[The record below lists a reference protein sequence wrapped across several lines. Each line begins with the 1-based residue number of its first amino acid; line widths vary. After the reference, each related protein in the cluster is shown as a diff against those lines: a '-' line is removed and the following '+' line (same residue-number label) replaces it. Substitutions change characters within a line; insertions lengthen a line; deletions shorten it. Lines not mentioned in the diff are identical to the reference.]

1 MDYKVKTRYVTA
13 TPRRARKGNNAEASA
28 TSSGGGGASISG
40 GSAATADAHTH
51 PNIDTLNQLDATPAD
66 GYLYLDSTDTDTGE
80 IVRTKVKAGFAD
92 EAASADHATT
102 ADHATNADNADH
114 ATNADNAD
122 HATEASHAATADDLT
137 QWGTADERYL
147 SRQHDD
153 TAEGSVTF
161 RKATNFEASAQSP
174 DFVSNGFAGS
184 GWAAQTAEDGK
195 TYVEADNLRI
205 RGTLTAFELV
215 IEKIRAICGALGI
228 SQACGRVKSVDGDAT
243 NYYLVLEGDDTHG
256 YGGFQADD
264 YIRCQRWTSN
274 GARGYWV
281 RVSFIGSTAGGHDNV
296 LAINRSEFDAAI
308 VEPHAG
314 EVNAYDHVQEVTAQV
329 AQLVTD
335 DRTALITADD
345 GTSLLLA
352 DNSNPTIAGLMVLPE
367 VGDELVQYGN
377 ATDPTRQSAIYI
389 HANGTGQPAI
399 DLLSGITSKSFVGCL
414 ACRLGGYLPT
424 GGFGLYAKNGQI
436 ISLSPDGQTT
446 HYSLNPDGSFELGQG
461 AIEYDGK
468 GNVTIGNNVTIKWGA
483 QSQTT
488 YKWAVSDNGTSAP
501 NHDWSSTFPTDVAQ
515 GQYIWKRTF
524 YPDGTE
530 TTELIGFVGKDG
542 INGVDGKDG
551 VKGEKGD
558 PGIQGEKGD
567 QGIQGE
573 KGEKGDKG
581 DQGSQGEKGDQ
592 GDKGDP
598 GSQGEKGDKGDPGPI
613 GPRGDD
619 GAAYYILAP
628 VGSISRT
635 KQSPTTSP
643 SYSTKTI
650 TIEAYRTEGLTSKKF
665 TGGVMKWAI
674 YSSDGTT
681 IQKEGTGDT
690 VTIDYLHA
698 TRIEFKLFVNEVEVA
713 QKTIPV
719 VWNGTNGKDGKD
731 GADGISLHSNLL
743 VHTDFAPRAENYA
756 GTWLNFRSSL
766 ATINGTLNEGAAVGN
781 TDMLSASVSTQ
792 TDMFLYDVTKLLS
805 SQTWYVIGITMRG
818 TGTATVYCYPDTN
831 EQTIYVDGGA
841 KGSPSDASAEFAL
854 TSTWRR
860 HYIAFCTKSSLSGTK
875 YVLVRLASGSQAD
888 ISMVTLGRPYE
899 GGSALTAD
907 GYIKNDAQLIRMA
920 TPSNMETF
928 CGINSLC
935 TWRSS
940 ERDFDFYSQSLG
952 STIMSGQWYTLS
964 FYSRGSGSINTYV
977 YDYGGRVLSDASA
990 DMPMADGVKETTFD
1004 NGGSHTWQLTSEW
1017 VRHIYTFRVRTDG
1030 SYASPILLF
1039 RATIGTSGDFI
1050 AINQVKLEMGKT
1062 ASDWCLNE
1070 MDKKAVSLPDWM
1082 KAFNG
1087 YTMSG
1092 DNYIASGNAFFG
1104 KKEEID
1110 NTYTGC
1116 FMSSNGLQIGGNT
1129 VVGLYALDHNILKV
1143 AIDPV
1148 HQQYY
1153 FKGKVYADEGVFKG
1167 TIYADQGVFNGI
1179 TTGMQLNSV
1188 TTIDTT
1194 NYTDYLELRTHDV
1207 TGPTTAKNY
1216 TKYAYPII
1224 PNLSTI
1230 IYVNSL
1236 PETVTVDEST
1246 SDTKIKVTKK
1256 YRSWQLPPYGT
1267 SDDEIQQALSL
1278 VGCKFIIYNNMKD
1291 SEELGKGFYLYG
1303 RFFKTGETDFTTY
1316 LTLGKGM
1323 VVLTMCIDSD
1333 GQFYWQYDGAIADMK
1348 FNATLKPG
1356 TGFQYKAEIGYPP
1369 VIRPN
1374 N

>member
-1 MDYKVKTRYVTA
+1 MDYKVTTRYVAA

-28 TSSGGGGASISG
+28 TSSGGGGASISS

-51 PNIDTLNQLDATPAD
+51 PNLDTLNQLDAAPAD

-80 IVRTKVKAGFAD
+80 TVRTKVKAGFAD
-92 EAASADHATT
+92 EAASAAKATT
-102 ADHATNADNADH
+102 ADHATNADNAAH
-114 ATNADNAD
+114 ATEAA
-122 HATEASHAATADDLT
+122 HAAEASHAATADDLT

-174 DFVSNGFAGS
+174 DFASNGFAGS
-184 GWAAQTAEDGK
+184 GWAAQTAEDGQ

-205 RGTLTAFELV
+205 RGRLTAFELV

-256 YGGFQADD
+256 YGGFQAND

-314 EVNAYDHVQEVTAQV
+314 EVNAYDHVVQEVPAQV
-329 AQLVTD
+329 VQLVTD

-352 DNSNPTIAGLMVLPE
+352 DNSDPTIAGLMVLPE

-399 DLLSGITSKSFVGCL
+399 DLLTGITSKSFVGCL

-436 ISLSPDGQTT
+436 ISLSPDGRTT
-446 HYSLNPDGSFELGQG
+446 HYSLNPDGSFSLGRG
-461 AIEYDGK
+461 AIQYDGK
-468 GNVTIGNNVTIKWGA
+468 GDVTIGSNVTIHWGP

-488 YKWAVSDNGTSAP
+488 YKWAVSDNGVTAP
-501 NHDWSSTFPTDVAQ
+501 NRGWDSTFPTNIAQ
-515 GQYIWKRTF
+515 GKYIWKRTF

-542 INGVDGKDG
+542 VNGN
-551 VKGEKGD
+551 
-558 PGIQGEKGD
+558 PGA
-567 QGIQGE
+567 
-573 KGEKGDKG
+573 
-581 DQGSQGEKGDQ
+581 
-592 GDKGDP
+592 
-598 GSQGEKGDKGDPGPI
+598 KGDPGPR
-613 GPRGDD
+613 GPQGDD

-643 SYSTKTI
+643 SYSTTTI
-650 TIEAYRTEGLTSKKF
+650 TVEAYRTEGLTSTKF
-665 TGGVMKWAI
+665 TEGKMKWAI
-674 YSSDGTT
+674 YSSDGT
-681 IQKEGTGDT
+681 IVQEGTGDT
-690 VTIDYLHA
+690 ATIDYLHA

-731 GADGISLHSNLL
+731 GADGTSLHNNLL
-743 VHTDFAPRAENYA
+743 VHTDFAPKAENYA

-766 ATINGTLNEGAAVGN
+766 ATISGTLNEGAAVGD

-792 TDMFLYDVTKLLS
+792 TDMFRYDVTKLLS
-805 SQTWYVIGITMRG
+805 PQTWYVIGITMRG

-841 KGSPSDASAEFAL
+841 KGSPSGASAEFAL

-875 YVLVRLASGSQAD
+875 YVLVRLASGAQAD
-888 ISMVTLGRPYE
+888 ISMVTLGRPYG

-907 GYIKNDAQLIRMA
+907 SYIQNDAQLIRMA

-935 TWRSS
+935 AWRSS
-940 ERDFDFYSQSLG
+940 EREFDFYSQSLG
-952 STIMSGQWYTLS
+952 STIVSGQWYTLS
-964 FYSRGSGSINTYV
+964 FYARGSGSINTYV

-990 DMPMADGVKETTFD
+990 DIPMADGVKETAFNND
-1004 NGGSHTWQLTSEW
+1004 GSHTWELTAEW
-1017 VRHIYTFRVRTDG
+1017 VRHIYTFRVRADG
-1030 SYASPILLF
+1030 SYSSPILLF

-1050 AINQVKLEMGKT
+1050 AINQVKLEVGKT

-1104 KKEEID
+1104 RKEID
-1110 NTYTGC
+1110 GTYTGC
-1116 FMSSNGLQIGGNT
+1116 MMSSNGLQIGGHT

-1188 TTIDTT
+1188 TVITES
-1194 NYTDYLELRTHDV
+1194 NYTNYLELRTYEV
-1207 TGPTTAKNY
+1207 GGTT
-1216 TKYAYPII
+1216 TKLYRKKAYPII

-1230 IYVNSL
+1230 INVNYL

-1246 SDTKIKVTKK
+1246 ADTKIKVTKD
-1256 YRSWQLPPYGT
+1256 YRSWQLPPYGK
-1267 SDDEIQQALSL
+1267 SYDEIQQALSL
-1278 VGCKFIIYNNMKD
+1278 VGCKLIIYNNVKD
-1291 SEELGKGFYLYG
+1291 SEELGKFFRLYG
-1303 RFFKTGETDFTTY
+1303 RFSKTGETNLTTY
-1316 LTLGKGM
+1316 LELGKGM
-1323 VVLTMCIDSD
+1323 IILTMCVGSD
-1333 GQFYWQYDGAIADMK
+1333 GQFYWQYDGAIAYMN

-1356 TGFQYKAEIGYPP
+1356 TGFSYKAEIGPP
-1369 VIRPN
+1369 PFIKPN

>member
-28 TSSGGGGASISG
+28 TSSGGGGASISS

-51 PNIDTLNQLDATPAD
+51 PNLDTLNQLDATPAD
-66 GYLYLDSTDTDTGE
+66 GYLYLDSTDTDTGG

-92 EAASADHATT
+92 EATSAATATT
-102 ADHATNADNADH
+102 ADHATNADNA
-114 ATNADNAD
+114 A
-122 HATEASHAATADDLT
+122 HATEASHAAEAAHAATADDLT
-137 QWGTADERYL
+137 QWDTADQRYL

-174 DFVSNGFAGS
+174 DFESNGFAGS
-184 GWAAQTAEDGK
+184 GWAAQTANDGQ

-205 RGTLTAFELV
+205 RGRLTAFELV

-256 YGGFQADD
+256 YGGFQANDF
-264 YIRCQRWTSN
+264 IRCQRWTSS

-314 EVNAYDHVQEVTAQV
+314 EVDAYDHAQEVTAQV

-399 DLLSGITSKSFVGCL
+399 DLLTGITSKSFVGCL

-436 ISLSPDGQTT
+436 ISLSPDGHTT
-446 HYSLNPDGSFELGQG
+446 HYSLNPDGSFSLGRG
-461 AIEYDGK
+461 AIQYDGK
-468 GNVTIGNNVTIKWGA
+468 GNVTIGNNVTIKWGP

-515 GQYIWKRTF
+515 GKYIWKRTF

-542 INGVDGKDG
+542 I
-551 VKGEKGD
+551 KGD
-558 PGIQGEKGD
+558 PGA
-567 QGIQGE
+567 
-573 KGEKGDKG
+573 
-581 DQGSQGEKGDQ
+581 
-592 GDKGDP
+592 
-598 GSQGEKGDKGDPGPI
+598 KGDPGPR
-613 GPRGDD
+613 GPRGPQGDD

-635 KQSPTTSP
+635 KQGATISP

-650 TIEAYRTEGLTSKKF
+650 TVEAYRTQGLTSKKF
-665 TGGVMKWAI
+665 TEGVMKWAI

-681 IQKEGTGDT
+681 VVQEGTGDT
-690 VTIDYLHA
+690 ATINYLHA

-743 VHTDFAPRAENYA
+743 VHTNFAPKAENYA

-766 ATINGTLNEGAAVGN
+766 ATINGTLNEGAAVGD
-781 TDMLSASVSTQ
+781 TDMLSASVSAQ
-792 TDMFLYDVTKLLS
+792 TDMFKYDVTKLLS
-805 SQTWYVIGITMRG
+805 PQTWYVIGITMRG
-818 TGTATVYCYPDTN
+818 SGTATVYCYPDTN
-831 EQTIYVDGGA
+831 EQTIYVDGKAG
-841 KGSPSDASAEFAL
+841 GSPSDASAAFAL

-875 YVLVRLASGSQAD
+875 YVLVRLTSGAQAD

-907 GYIKNDAQLIRMA
+907 GYIQNDAQLIRMA

-935 TWRSS
+935 AWRSS
-940 ERDFDFYSQSLG
+940 ERDFNFYSQSLG

-964 FYSRGSGSINTYV
+964 FYARGSGSLNTYV

-990 DMPMADGVKETTFD
+990 DMPLADGVKETAFNND
-1004 NGGSHTWQLTSEW
+1004 GSHTWPLTSEW
-1017 VRHIYTFRVRTDG
+1017 VRHIYTFRVRPDG
-1030 SYASPILLF
+1030 SYSSPLLLF

-1050 AINQVKLEMGKT
+1050 AINQVKLEVGKN

-1070 MDKKAVSLPDWM
+1070 MDKKAVALPDWM

-1104 KKEEID
+1104 RKEIED

-1116 FMSSNGLQIGGNT
+1116 MMSSNGLQIGGNT

-1148 HQQYY
+1148 NQQYY
-1153 FKGKVYADEGVFKG
+1153 FKGKVYADEGIFKG
-1167 TIYADQGVFNGI
+1167 TVYADQGVFNGI

-1188 TTIDTT
+1188 TVITES
-1194 NYTDYLELRTHDV
+1194 NYTNYLELRTYD
-1207 TGPTTAKNY
+1207 TGGTTTVKSY

-1224 PNLSTI
+1224 PNISTVI
-1230 IYVNSL
+1230 NVNYL

-1246 SDTKIKVTKK
+1246 ADTKIKVTKN
-1256 YRSWQLPPYGT
+1256 YRCWKLPPYG
-1267 SDDEIQQALSL
+1267 SKDEDIQQALSL
-1278 VGCKFIIYNNMKD
+1278 IGRRLIIYNNVG
-1291 SEELGKGFYLYG
+1291 SYEIALYG
-1303 RFFKTGETDFTTY
+1303 RFFKTGETDFKAK
-1316 LTLGKGM
+1316 LTLAKGI
-1323 VVLTMCIDSD
+1323 VALTMCVGTD
-1333 GQFYWQYDGAIADMK
+1333 GQFYWQYDGTIAEFKVDK
-1348 FNATLKPG
+1348 FKFAGTLKPG
-1356 TGFQYKAEIGYPP
+1356 TGFQIDPPPYKI
-1369 VIRPN
+1369 
-1374 N
+1374 

>member
-28 TSSGGGGASISG
+28 TSSGGGGASISSG
-40 GSAATADAHTH
+40 GSTPSADAHTH

-80 IVRTKVKAGFAD
+80 TVRTKVKAGFAD
-92 EAASADHATT
+92 EAASADHAAT
-102 ADHATNADNADH
+102 ADHATNADNAAH

-137 QWGTADERYL
+137 QWDTADQRYL

-153 TAEGSVTF
+153 TALGSVTF

-174 DFVSNGFAGS
+174 DFESNGFAGS
-184 GWAAQTAEDGK
+184 GWAAQTANDGQ

-205 RGTLTAFELV
+205 RGRLTAFELV

-243 NYYLVLEGDDTHG
+243 NYYLVLEGNDTHG
-256 YGGFQADD
+256 YGGFQANDF
-264 YIRCQRWTSN
+264 IRCQRWTAS

-281 RVSFIGSTAGGHDNV
+281 RVSFIGSTAGGHNNV

-308 VEPHAG
+308 VEPQAG
-314 EVNAYDHVQEVTAQV
+314 EVNAYDHAQDVTAQV

-352 DNSNPTIAGLMVLPE
+352 DNSNPTIAGLMVFPE

-377 ATDPTRQSAIYI
+377 ATDTTRQSAIYI

-399 DLLSGITSKSFVGCL
+399 DLLTGITSKSFVGCL

-436 ISLSPDGQTT
+436 ISLSPDGHTT

-468 GNVTIGNNVTIKWGA
+468 GTVTIGNNVTIKWGP

-501 NHDWSSTFPTDVAQ
+501 GSGWSSTFPTDVAQ
-515 GQYIWKRTF
+515 GKYIWKRTF

-542 INGVDGKDG
+542 V
-551 VKGEKGD
+551 
-558 PGIQGEKGD
+558 
-567 QGIQGE
+567 
-573 KGEKGDKG
+573 
-581 DQGSQGEKGDQ
+581 
-592 GDKGDP
+592 
-598 GSQGEKGDKGDPGPI
+598 KGDPGPR
-613 GPRGDD
+613 GPQGDD

-635 KQSPTTSP
+635 QQGTATP
-643 SYSTKTI
+643 SYSQKTI
-650 TIEAYRTEGLTSKKF
+650 TVEAYRTQGLTSTKF
-665 TGGVMKWAI
+665 TEGVMRWAV
-674 YSSDGTT
+674 YGSDGT
-681 IQKEGTGDT
+681 IIAQAGTGDT
-690 VTIDYLHA
+690 VKLVAANA

-731 GADGISLHSNLL
+731 GADGTSLHSNLL
-743 VHTDFAPRAENYA
+743 VHTDFAPKAENYA

-766 ATINGTLNEGAAVGN
+766 ATINGTLNEGAAVGD
-781 TDMLSASVSTQ
+781 TDMLSASVSAQ
-792 TDMFLYDVTKLLS
+792 TDMFKYDVTKLLS
-805 SQTWYVIGITMRG
+805 PQTWYVIGITMRG
-818 TGTATVYCYPDTN
+818 SGTATVYCYPDTN
-831 EQTIYVDGGA
+831 EQTIYVDGKA
-841 KGSPSDASAEFAL
+841 KDSPSDASAEFAL

-860 HYIAFCTKSSLSGTK
+860 HYIAFCTKSISGTK
-875 YVLVRLASGSQAD
+875 YVLVRLTSGAQAD

-899 GGSALTAD
+899 GGSALAAD
-907 GYIKNDAQLIRMA
+907 GYIQNDTQLIRMA

-935 TWRSS
+935 AWRSN
-940 ERDFDFYSQSLG
+940 EREFDFYSQSLG
-952 STIMSGQWYTLS
+952 STIVSAQWYTLS
-964 FYSRGSGSINTYV
+964 FYARGSGSINTFV

-1004 NGGSHTWQLTSEW
+1004 TGGSHTWPLTSEW
-1017 VRHIYTFRVRTDG
+1017 VRHIYTFRVRPDG
-1030 SYASPILLF
+1030 SYSSPLLLF

-1050 AINQVKLEMGKT
+1050 AINQVKLEVGKT

-1070 MDKKAVSLPDWM
+1070 MDKKAVSLPDWL

-1104 KKEEID
+1104 RKEID
-1110 NTYTGC
+1110 GTYTGC
-1116 FMSSNGLQIGGNT
+1116 MMSSNGLQIGGNT
-1129 VVGLYALDHNILKV
+1129 VVGMYALDHNTLQV

-1148 HQQYY
+1148 NKQYY
-1153 FKGKVYADEGVFKG
+1153 FKGKVYADEGEFKG
-1167 TIYADQGVFNGI
+1167 TIKADKGYFKGVVTGSVRNSTTIIDKSNYSYYTEDLNGGGVGLRFDRTDSIIYLNFNDGENKFTFEEMIFYLIPYSYSTESVSSCLALLGKTYIIYHKGLKKLKLNGKFLKSGEVSTVYETSITSAGSVVKLILQLDKNGVFYWEYVAVVSTPNIPTISSGAMPNKNG
-1179 TTGMQLNSV
+1179 TL
-1188 TTIDTT
+1188 
-1194 NYTDYLELRTHDV
+1194 YF
-1207 TGPTTAKNY
+1207 GP
-1216 TKYAYPII
+1216 
-1224 PNLSTI
+1224 
-1230 IYVNSL
+1230 
-1236 PETVTVDEST
+1236 PETV
-1246 SDTKIKVTKK
+1246 
-1256 YRSWQLPPYGT
+1256 
-1267 SDDEIQQALSL
+1267 
-1278 VGCKFIIYNNMKD
+1278 
-1291 SEELGKGFYLYG
+1291 
-1303 RFFKTGETDFTTY
+1303 
-1316 LTLGKGM
+1316 
-1323 VVLTMCIDSD
+1323 
-1333 GQFYWQYDGAIADMK
+1333 
-1348 FNATLKPG
+1348 
-1356 TGFQYKAEIGYPP
+1356 PP
-1369 VIRPN
+1369 VIKPEPLAE
-1374 N
+1374 

>member
-28 TSSGGGGASISG
+28 TSSGGGGASISS

-80 IVRTKVKAGFAD
+80 TVRTKVKAGFAD

-102 ADHATNADNADH
+102 ADHATSADSA
-114 ATNADNAD
+114 A
-122 HATEASHAATADDLT
+122 HATEATHAATADDLT

-153 TAEGSVTF
+153 TALGSVTF

-174 DFVSNGFAGS
+174 DFASNGFAGS
-184 GWAAQTAEDGK
+184 GWAAQTADDGQ

-205 RGTLTAFELV
+205 RGRLTAFELV

-256 YGGFQADD
+256 YGGFQANDF
-264 YIRCQRWTSN
+264 IRCQRWTTN

-281 RVSFIGSTAGGHDNV
+281 RVSFIGSTAGGHNNV

-308 VEPHAG
+308 VEPQAG
-314 EVNAYDHVQEVTAQV
+314 EVDAYDHAQDVTAQV

-399 DLLSGITSKSFVGCL
+399 DLLTGITSKSFVGCL

-446 HYSLNPDGSFELGQG
+446 HYSLNPDGSFSLGQG
-461 AIEYDGK
+461 AIEYNGK
-468 GNVTIGNNVTIKWGA
+468 GNVTIGNNVTIKWGP

-501 NHDWSSTFPTDVAQ
+501 NSDWLSTFPTDVAQ
-515 GQYIWKRTF
+515 GKYIWKRTF

-542 INGVDGKDG
+542 V
-551 VKGEKGD
+551 KGD
-558 PGIQGEKGD
+558 PGA
-567 QGIQGE
+567 
-573 KGEKGDKG
+573 
-581 DQGSQGEKGDQ
+581 
-592 GDKGDP
+592 
-598 GSQGEKGDKGDPGPI
+598 KGDPGPR
-613 GPRGDD
+613 GPQGDD
-619 GAAYYILAP
+619 GAAYYILSP
-628 VGSISRT
+628 VGAISRT

-643 SYSTKTI
+643 SYSTTTI
-650 TIEAYRTEGLTSKKF
+650 TVEAYRTEGLTSTKF
-665 TGGVMKWAI
+665 TEGKMKWAI
-674 YSSDGTT
+674 YSSDGT
-681 IQKEGTGDT
+681 IVQEGTGDT
-690 VTIDYLHA
+690 ATINYLHA

-731 GADGISLHSNLL
+731 GADGTSLHSNLL
-743 VHTDFAPRAENYA
+743 VHTDFAPKAENYA

-766 ATINGTLNEGAAVGN
+766 ATINGTLNEGAAVGD

-792 TDMFLYDVTKLLS
+792 TDIFRYDVTKLLS
-805 SQTWYVIGITMRG
+805 PQTWYVIGITMRG
-818 TGTATVYCYPDTN
+818 SGTATVYCYPDTN
-831 EQTIYVDGGA
+831 EQTIYVNGKA

-860 HYIAFCTKSSLSGTK
+860 HYIAFCTKSISGTK
-875 YVLVRLASGSQAD
+875 YVLVRLASGAQAD
-888 ISMVTLGRPYE
+888 IAMVTLGRPYG
-899 GGSALTAD
+899 GGSALAAD
-907 GYIKNDAQLIRMA
+907 GYIQNDAQLIRMA

-935 TWRSS
+935 AWRSS
-940 ERDFDFYSQSLG
+940 EREFDFYSQSLG
-952 STIMSGQWYTLS
+952 STIISGQWYTLS
-964 FYSRGSGSINTYV
+964 FYARGSGSLNTYV

-990 DMPMADGVKETTFD
+990 DMPMADGVKETAFKND
-1004 NGGSHTWQLTSEW
+1004 GSHTWELTAEW
-1017 VRHIYTFRVRTDG
+1017 VRHIYTFRVRADG
-1030 SYASPILLF
+1030 SYSSPILLF

-1050 AINQVKLEMGKT
+1050 AINQVKLEVGKT

-1070 MDKKAVSLPDWM
+1070 MDKKAVSLPDWL

-1104 KKEEID
+1104 RKEID
-1110 NTYTGC
+1110 GTYTGC
-1116 FMSSNGLQIGGNT
+1116 MMSSNGLQIGGNT
-1129 VVGLYALDHNILKV
+1129 VVGLYALDHNVLKV

-1153 FKGKVYADEGVFKG
+1153 FKGKVYADEGEFKG
-1167 TIYADQGVFNGI
+1167 TIKADKGYFNGVVTGSVRNSTTIIDKSNYSYYTEDLNGGGTGIRFDRIDSIIYLNFNDGDNKFTFEEMIFYLIPYSSSAESVSSCLSLLGKTYIIYHKGLKKLKLKGKFLKSGEVSTGYETSITSEGSVVKLTLQLDKNGVFYWEYVAVVSTPNIPTISSGAMPNKNGALI
-1179 TTGMQLNSV
+1179 F
-1188 TTIDTT
+1188 
-1194 NYTDYLELRTHDV
+1194 
-1207 TGPTTAKNY
+1207 GP
-1216 TKYAYPII
+1216 
-1224 PNLSTI
+1224 
-1230 IYVNSL
+1230 
-1236 PETVTVDEST
+1236 PETV
-1246 SDTKIKVTKK
+1246 
-1256 YRSWQLPPYGT
+1256 
-1267 SDDEIQQALSL
+1267 
-1278 VGCKFIIYNNMKD
+1278 
-1291 SEELGKGFYLYG
+1291 
-1303 RFFKTGETDFTTY
+1303 
-1316 LTLGKGM
+1316 
-1323 VVLTMCIDSD
+1323 
-1333 GQFYWQYDGAIADMK
+1333 
-1348 FNATLKPG
+1348 
-1356 TGFQYKAEIGYPP
+1356 PP
-1369 VIRPN
+1369 VINPDPLAE
-1374 N
+1374 

>member
-1 MDYKVKTRYVTA
+1 MDYKVTTRYVAA

-28 TSSGGGGASISG
+28 TSSGGGGASISS

-51 PNIDTLNQLDATPAD
+51 PNIDTLNQLDTTPAD

-80 IVRTKVKAGFAD
+80 TVRTKVKAGFAD
-92 EAASADHATT
+92 EAASAAKATT
-102 ADHATNADNADH
+102 ADHATNADNAAH
-114 ATNADNAD
+114 ASEAT
-122 HATEASHAATADDLT
+122 HAAEASHAATADDLT

-174 DFVSNGFAGS
+174 DFASNGFAGS
-184 GWAAQTAEDGK
+184 GWAAQTAEDGQ

-205 RGTLTAFELV
+205 RGKLTAFELV

-256 YGGFQADD
+256 YGGFQANDF
-264 YIRCQRWTSN
+264 IRCQRWTTN

-281 RVSFIGSTAGGHDNV
+281 RVSFIGSTAGGHNNV

-308 VEPHAG
+308 VEPQAG
-314 EVNAYDHVQEVTAQV
+314 EVDAYDHAQEVTAQV

-399 DLLSGITSKSFVGCL
+399 DLLTGITSKSFVGCL

-468 GNVTIGNNVTIKWGA
+468 GNVTIGNNVTIKWGP

-501 NHDWSSTFPTDVAQ
+501 NGDWSSTFPTDVAQ
-515 GQYIWKRTF
+515 GKYIWKRTF

-542 INGVDGKDG
+542 VNGN
-551 VKGEKGD
+551 
-558 PGIQGEKGD
+558 PGA
-567 QGIQGE
+567 
-573 KGEKGDKG
+573 
-581 DQGSQGEKGDQ
+581 
-592 GDKGDP
+592 
-598 GSQGEKGDKGDPGPI
+598 KGDPGPR
-613 GPRGDD
+613 GPQGDD

-635 KQSPTTSP
+635 QQDTMTP
-643 SYSTKTI
+643 SYSQKTI
-650 TIEAYRTEGLTSKKF
+650 TVEVYRTQGLKSTKF
-665 TGGVMKWAI
+665 SGGIMKWAI
-674 YSSDGTT
+674 YSRDGTT

-690 VTIDYLHA
+690 VTLDYLHA
-698 TRIEFKLFVNEVEVA
+698 TRIEFKLFVSEVEVA

-719 VWNGTNGKDGKD
+719 VWNGKDGTNGKD
-731 GADGISLHSNLL
+731 GADGTSLHNNLL
-743 VHTDFAPRAENYA
+743 VHTDFAPKAENYA

-766 ATINGTLNEGAAVGN
+766 ATISGTLNEGAAVGD

-792 TDMFLYDVTKLLS
+792 TDMFKYDVTKLLS
-805 SQTWYVIGITMRG
+805 PQTWYVIGITMRG
-818 TGTATVYCYPDTN
+818 SGTATVYCYPDTN
-831 EQTIYVDGGA
+831 EQTIYVDGKA

-907 GYIKNDAQLIRMA
+907 GYIQNDAQLIRMA

-935 TWRSS
+935 AWRSS
-940 ERDFDFYSQSLG
+940 EREFDFYSQSLG
-952 STIMSGQWYTLS
+952 STIISGQWYTLS
-964 FYSRGSGSINTYV
+964 FYARGSGSINTDV

-990 DMPMADGVKETTFD
+990 DMPMADGVKETAFD
-1004 NGGSHTWQLTSEW
+1004 TGGSHTWELTAEW
-1017 VRHIYTFRVRTDG
+1017 VRHIYTFRVRSDG
-1030 SYASPILLF
+1030 SYSSPILLF

-1050 AINQVKLEMGKT
+1050 AINQVKLEVGKN

-1070 MDKKAVSLPDWM
+1070 MDKKAVSLPDWL

-1104 KKEEID
+1104 RKEIED
-1110 NTYTGC
+1110 GTYTGC
-1116 FMSSNGLQIGGNT
+1116 MMSSDGLQIGGNT
-1129 VVGLYALDHNILKV
+1129 VVGMYALDHNILKV

-1153 FKGKVYADEGVFKG
+1153 FKGKVYADEGIFKG
-1167 TIYADQGVFNGI
+1167 TVYADQGVFNGI

-1188 TTIDTT
+1188 TVITES
-1194 NYTDYLELRTHDV
+1194 NYTNYLELRTYDV
-1207 TGPTTAKNY
+1207 GGTT
-1216 TKYAYPII
+1216 TKLYRKKAYPII

-1230 IYVNSL
+1230 INVNYL

-1246 SDTKIKVTKK
+1246 ADTKIKVTKD
-1256 YRSWQLPPYGT
+1256 YRSWQLPPYGK
-1267 SDDEIQQALSL
+1267 SNDEIQQALSL
-1278 VGCKFIIYNNMKD
+1278 VGCKFIIYNNVKD
-1291 SEELGKGFYLYG
+1291 SEELGKFFRLYG
-1303 RFFKTGETDFTTY
+1303 RFSKTGETNFTTY
-1316 LTLGKGM
+1316 LELGKGM
-1323 VVLTMCIDSD
+1323 VILTMCVGSD
-1333 GQFYWQYDGAIADMK
+1333 GQFYWQYDGAIADMN

-1356 TGFQYKAEIGYPP
+1356 TGFQYKVGFIK
-1369 VIRPN
+1369 PN

>member
-28 TSSGGGGASISG
+28 TSSGGGGASISSG
-40 GSAATADAHTH
+40 GSTSSADAHTH
-51 PNIDTLNQLDATPAD
+51 PNIDTLNRLDTTPAD

-80 IVRTKVKAGFAD
+80 TVRTKVKAGFAD
-92 EAASADHATT
+92 EAASADHAAT
-102 ADHATNADNADH
+102 ADHATNADNAAH
-114 ATNADNAD
+114 ATEAT

-184 GWAAQTAEDGK
+184 GWAAQTAADGQ

-205 RGTLTAFELV
+205 RGKLTAFELV

-256 YGGFQADD
+256 YGGFQANDF
-264 YIRCQRWTSN
+264 IRCQRWTTN

-281 RVSFIGSTAGGHDNV
+281 RVSFIGSTAGGHNNV

-314 EVNAYDHVQEVTAQV
+314 EVDAYDHAQEVTAQV

-352 DNSNPTIAGLMVLPE
+352 DNSDPTIAGLMVLPE

-399 DLLSGITSKSFVGCL
+399 DLLTGITSKSFVGCL

-461 AIEYDGK
+461 AIKYNGK
-468 GNVTIGNNVTIKWGA
+468 GNVTIGNNVTIKWGP

-488 YKWAVSDNGTSAP
+488 YKWAVSDNGVTAP
-501 NHDWSSTFPTDVAQ
+501 NSGWDSTFPTNIAQ
-515 GQYIWKRTF
+515 GKYIWKRTF

-542 INGVDGKDG
+542 VNGVDGKDG
-551 VKGEKGD
+551 
-558 PGIQGEKGD
+558 IN
-567 QGIQGE
+567 GE
-573 KGEKGDKG
+573 KGEKGD
-581 DQGSQGEKGDQ
+581 QGLQ
-592 GDKGDP
+592 
-598 GSQGEKGDKGDPGPI
+598 GPI
-613 GPRGDD
+613 GPKGDD

-635 KQSPTTSP
+635 QQGTTMP
-643 SYSTKTI
+643 SYSQKTI
-650 TIEAYRTEGLTSKKF
+650 TVEAYRTQGLKSTKF
-665 TGGVMKWAI
+665 PGGIMKWAI
-674 YSSDGTT
+674 YRRDGTT
-681 IQKEGTGDT
+681 ILKEGTGYT

-713 QKTIPV
+713 QKSIPV
-719 VWNGTNGKDGKD
+719 VWNGKDGTNGKD
-731 GADGISLHSNLL
+731 GADGTSLHNNLL
-743 VHTDFAPRAENYA
+743 VHTDFAPKAENYA

-766 ATINGTLNEGAAVGN
+766 ATINGTLNEGAAVGD

-792 TDMFLYDVTKLLS
+792 TDMFQYDVTKLIGPS
-805 SQTWYVIGITMRG
+805 SWYVIGITMRG

-831 EQTIYVDGGA
+831 EQTIYVDGDA

-888 ISMVTLGRPYE
+888 ISMVTLSRPYE
-899 GGSALTAD
+899 GGSALAVD
-907 GYIKNDAQLIRMA
+907 GYIQNDTQLIRMA

-935 TWRSS
+935 AWRSS
-940 ERDFDFYSQSLG
+940 EREFDFYSQSLD

-964 FYSRGSGSINTYV
+964 FYARGLGSINTYV

-990 DMPMADGVKETTFD
+990 DMPMADGVKETALKND
-1004 NGGSHTWQLTSEW
+1004 GSHTWELTAEW
-1017 VRHIYTFRVRTDG
+1017 VRHIYTFRVRPDG
-1030 SYASPILLF
+1030 SYSNPLLLF

-1050 AINQVKLEMGKT
+1050 AINQVKLEVGKT

-1070 MDKKAVSLPDWM
+1070 MDKKAVSLPDWL

-1104 KKEEID
+1104 RKEID
-1110 NTYTGC
+1110 GTYTGC
-1116 FMSSNGLQIGGNT
+1116 MMSSNGLQIGGNT
-1129 VVGLYALDHNILKV
+1129 VVGMYALDHNVLKV

-1148 HQQYY
+1148 AQQYY
-1153 FKGKVYADEGVFKG
+1153 FQGKVYADEGVFKG

-1188 TTIDTT
+1188 TVITES
-1194 NYTDYLELRTHDV
+1194 NYTNYLELRTYD
-1207 TGPTTAKNY
+1207 TGGTTTVKSY

-1224 PNLSTI
+1224 PNISTVI
-1230 IYVNSL
+1230 NVNYL

-1246 SDTKIKVTKK
+1246 ADTKIKVTKN
-1256 YRSWQLPPYGT
+1256 YRCWKLPPYG
-1267 SDDEIQQALSL
+1267 SKDEDIQQALSL
-1278 VGCKFIIYNNMKD
+1278 IGRRLIIYNNVG
-1291 SEELGKGFYLYG
+1291 SYEIALYG
-1303 RFFKTGETDFTTY
+1303 RFFKTGETDFKAK
-1316 LTLGKGM
+1316 LTLATGL
-1323 VVLTMCIDSD
+1323 VALTMCVGTD
-1333 GQFYWQYDGAIADMK
+1333 GQFYWQYDGAIAELKVDEFK
-1348 FNATLKPG
+1348 FAGTLKPG
-1356 TGFQYKAEIGYPP
+1356 TGFQYKAEIAPP
-1369 VIRPN
+1369 LIRPN
-1374 N
+1374 I

>member
-13 TPRRARKGNNAEASA
+13 TPRRARKGNNAEAA
-28 TSSGGGGASISG
+28 AASGGGGGGGYISSG
-40 GSAATADAHTH
+40 GTSSADTHTH
-51 PNIDTLNQLDATPAD
+51 ANLDTLNQLDATPAD
-66 GYLYLDSTDTDTGE
+66 GYLYLDSTDTDTGG

-92 EAASADHATT
+92 EAASADHA
-102 ADHATNADNADH
+102 ATADH

-122 HATEASHAATADDLT
+122 HATEASHAAEAAHAATADDLT

-153 TAEGSVTF
+153 TALGSVTF

-184 GWAAQTAEDGK
+184 GWAAQTAEDGQ

-205 RGTLTAFELV
+205 RGRLTAFELV

-256 YGGFQADD
+256 YGGFKADD
-264 YIRCQRWTSN
+264 YIRCQRWTTN

-314 EVNAYDHVQEVTAQV
+314 EVNAYDHAQDVTAQV

-399 DLLSGITSKSFVGCL
+399 DLLTGITSKSFVGCL

-436 ISLSPDGQTT
+436 ISLSPDGHTT

-461 AIEYDGK
+461 AIEYNGK
-468 GNVTIGNNVTIKWGA
+468 GNVTIGNNVTIKWGP

-501 NHDWSSTFPTDVAQ
+501 GSGWSSTFPTDVAQ
-515 GQYIWKRTF
+515 GKYIWKRTF

-551 VKGEKGD
+551 VNGEK
-558 PGIQGEKGD
+558 
-567 QGIQGE
+567 GE

-581 DQGSQGEKGDQ
+581 DQG
-592 GDKGDP
+592 
-598 GSQGEKGDKGDPGPI
+598 PI
-613 GPRGDD
+613 GPKGDD

-635 KQSPTTSP
+635 QKGGATP
-643 SYSTKTI
+643 SYSQKTI
-650 TIEAYRTEGLTSKKF
+650 TVEAYRTQGLKSAKF
-665 TGGVMKWAI
+665 TGGKMKWAI
-674 YSSDGTT
+674 YGDDGSGGTT
-681 IQKEGTGDT
+681 KVAEGTGDT
-690 VTIDYLHA
+690 ATLVATRA
-698 TRIEFKLFVNEVEVA
+698 TRIEFKLYLDKVEVA

-719 VWNGTNGKDGKD
+719 VWNGKDGTNGKD
-731 GADGISLHSNLL
+731 GADGTSLHSNLL

-766 ATINGTLNEGAAVGN
+766 ATINGTLNEGAAVGD

-792 TDMFLYDVTKLLS
+792 TDMFRYDVTKLLTP
-805 SQTWYVIGITMRG
+805 QTWYVIGITMRG
-818 TGTATVYCYPDTN
+818 SGTATVYCYPDTN
-831 EQTIYVDGGA
+831 EQTIYVDGKAG
-841 KGSPSDASAEFAL
+841 GSPSDTSAAFAL

-860 HYIAFCTKSSLSGTK
+860 HYIAFCTMSSLSDTK
-875 YVLVRLASGSQAD
+875 YILVRLTSGAQAD

-907 GYIKNDAQLIRMA
+907 GYIQNDAQLIRMA

-935 TWRSS
+935 AWRSS
-940 ERDFDFYSQSLG
+940 ERDLDFYSQALG
-952 STIMSGQWYTLS
+952 STIVSGQWYTLS
-964 FYSRGSGSINTYV
+964 FYARGSGSINTYV

-990 DMPMADGVKETTFD
+990 DMPMADGVKETVFYND
-1004 NGGSHTWQLTSEW
+1004 GRHTWPLTSEW
-1017 VRHIYTFRVRTDG
+1017 VRHIYTFRVRADG
-1030 SYASPILLF
+1030 SYASPLLLF

-1050 AINQVKLEMGKT
+1050 AINQVKLEVGKT

-1070 MDKKAVSLPDWM
+1070 MDKKAVSLPDWL

-1104 KKEEID
+1104 RKEID
-1110 NTYTGC
+1110 GTYTGC
-1116 FMSSNGLQIGGNT
+1116 MMSSNGLQIGGNT
-1129 VVGLYALDHNILKV
+1129 VVGMYALDHNILKV

-1148 HQQYY
+1148 NQQYY

-1188 TTIDTT
+1188 TVINTS
-1194 NYTDYLELRTHDV
+1194 NWADYLELRVKSTSGLG
-1207 TGPTTAKNY
+1207 TIKYN
-1216 TKYAYPII
+1216 KYAYPII
-1224 PNLSTI
+1224 PNLSSI

-1236 PETVTVDEST
+1236 PETVTETDGNNKT
-1246 SDTKIKVTKK
+1246 SK
-1256 YRSWQLPPYGT
+1256 YYKYWQLPPYGD
-1267 SDDEIQQALSL
+1267 SDEEIQQALSL
-1278 VGCKFIIYNNMKD
+1278 VGCKFIIYNNMTDTD
-1291 SEELGKGFYLYG
+1291 SLGKEFKLYG
-1303 RFFKTGETDFTTY
+1303 RFSQKGETDFTTY
-1316 LTLGKGM
+1316 LNLGKGM
-1323 VVLTMCIDSD
+1323 IILTMCVGSD
-1333 GQFYWQYDGAIADMK
+1333 GQFYWQYDGAL
-1348 FNATLKPG
+1348 FNTKINGTLKPG
-1356 TGFQYKAEIGYPP
+1356 NGWQIQTDNFIKPP
-1369 VIRPN
+1369 IFPEPMGE
-1374 N
+1374 

>member
-1 MDYKVKTRYVTA
+1 MDYKVTTRYVTA

-28 TSSGGGGASISG
+28 TSSGGGGASISS

-51 PNIDTLNQLDATPAD
+51 PNIDTLNQLDTTPAD

-80 IVRTKVKAGFAD
+80 TVRTKVKAGFAD

-174 DFVSNGFAGS
+174 DFASNGFAGS
-184 GWAAQTAEDGK
+184 GWAAQTADDGQ

-205 RGTLTAFELV
+205 RGRLTAFELV

-256 YGGFQADD
+256 YGGFQANDF
-264 YIRCQRWTSN
+264 IRCQRWTSN

-308 VEPHAG
+308 VEPQAG
-314 EVNAYDHVQEVTAQV
+314 EVNAYDHAQEVTAQV

-399 DLLSGITSKSFVGCL
+399 DLLTGITSKSFVGCL

-461 AIEYDGK
+461 AIKYNGK
-468 GNVTIGNNVTIKWGA
+468 GTVTIGNNVTIKWGP

-501 NHDWSSTFPTDVAQ
+501 GSGWSSTFPTDVAQ
-515 GQYIWKRTF
+515 GKYIWKRTF

-542 INGVDGKDG
+542 V
-551 VKGEKGD
+551 KGD
-558 PGIQGEKGD
+558 PGA
-567 QGIQGE
+567 
-573 KGEKGDKG
+573 
-581 DQGSQGEKGDQ
+581 
-592 GDKGDP
+592 
-598 GSQGEKGDKGDPGPI
+598 KGDPGPR
-613 GPRGDD
+613 GPQGDD
-619 GAAYYILAP
+619 GAAYYILSP

-635 KQSPTTSP
+635 QQGTTTP
-643 SYSTKTI
+643 SYSQKTI
-650 TIEAYRTEGLTSKKF
+650 TVEAYRTQGLTSTKF
-665 TGGVMKWAI
+665 TEGVMRWAV
-674 YSSDGTT
+674 YGSDGT
-681 IQKEGTGDT
+681 IIAQAGTGDT
-690 VTIDYLHA
+690 VKLVAANA

-731 GADGISLHSNLL
+731 GADGTSLHSNLL
-743 VHTDFAPRAENYA
+743 AHTDFAPRAENYA

-766 ATINGTLNEGAAVGN
+766 ATINGTLNEGAAVGD
-781 TDMLSASVSTQ
+781 TDMLSASVSEQ
-792 TDMFLYDVTKLLS
+792 TDILQYDVTKLLS
-805 SQTWYVIGITMRG
+805 PQTWYVIGITMRG
-818 TGTATVYCYPDTN
+818 SGTATVYCYPDTN
-831 EQTIYVDGGA
+831 EQTIYVDGDA
-841 KGSPSDASAEFAL
+841 KGSPSDASAAFAL

-875 YVLVRLASGSQAD
+875 YVLVRLTSGSQAD
-888 ISMVTLGRPYE
+888 ISMVTLGRPYG

-907 GYIKNDAQLIRMA
+907 GYIQNDAQLIRMA

-935 TWRSS
+935 AWRSS
-940 ERDFDFYSQSLG
+940 ERDLDFYSQSLG
-952 STIMSGQWYTLS
+952 STIISGQWYTLS
-964 FYSRGSGSINTYV
+964 FYARGSGSINTYV

-990 DMPMADGVKETTFD
+990 DMPLADGVKETAFKND
-1004 NGGSHTWQLTSEW
+1004 GSHTWELTAEW
-1017 VRHIYTFRVRTDG
+1017 VRHIYTFRVRPDG
-1030 SYASPILLF
+1030 SYASPLLLF

-1050 AINQVKLEMGKT
+1050 AINQVKLEVGKT

-1082 KAFNG
+1082 RAFNG

-1104 KKEEID
+1104 KKEID

-1116 FMSSNGLQIGGNT
+1116 FMSSNELQIGGHT

-1153 FKGKVYADEGVFKG
+1153 FKGKVYADEGIFKG
-1167 TIYADQGVFNGI
+1167 TVYADQGVFNGI

-1188 TTIDTT
+1188 TVITEN
-1194 NYTDYLELRTHDV
+1194 NYTNYLELRTYD
-1207 TGPTTAKNY
+1207 TGGTTTVKSY

-1224 PNLSTI
+1224 PNISTVI
-1230 IYVNSL
+1230 NVNYL

-1246 SDTKIKVTKK
+1246 ADTKIKVTKN
-1256 YRSWQLPPYGT
+1256 YRCWKLPPYG
-1267 SDDEIQQALSL
+1267 SKDEDIQQALSL
-1278 VGCKFIIYNNMKD
+1278 IGRRLIIYNNVG
-1291 SEELGKGFYLYG
+1291 SYEIALYG
-1303 RFFKTGETDFTTY
+1303 RFFKTGETDFKAM
-1316 LTLGKGM
+1316 LTLAKGL
-1323 VVLTMCIDSD
+1323 VALTMCVGTD
-1333 GQFYWQYDGAIADMK
+1333 GQFYWQYDGAIAELKVDKYK
-1348 FNATLKPG
+1348 FAGTLKPG
-1356 TGFQYKAEIGYPP
+1356 TGFQYKAEIAPP
-1369 VIRPN
+1369 PL
-1374 N
+1374 

>member
-1 MDYKVKTRYVTA
+1 MDYKVTTRYVTA
-13 TPRRARKGNNAEASA
+13 TPRKARKGNNAEASA
-28 TSSGGGGASISG
+28 TSSGGGGASISS

-51 PNIDTLNQLDATPAD
+51 PNLDTLNQLDATPAD

-80 IVRTKVKAGFAD
+80 TVRTKVKAGFAD

-102 ADHATNADNADH
+102 ADDAK
-114 ATNADNAD
+114 NADNAD
-122 HATEASHAATADDLT
+122 HATEADHAAEAAHAATADDLT

-174 DFVSNGFAGS
+174 DFASNGFAGS
-184 GWAAQTAEDGK
+184 GWAAQTAADGK

-205 RGTLTAFELV
+205 RGRLTAFELV

-256 YGGFQADD
+256 YGGFQANDF
-264 YIRCQRWTSN
+264 IRCQRWTSN

-281 RVSFIGSTAGGHDNV
+281 RVSFIGSTNGGHDNV

-314 EVNAYDHVQEVTAQV
+314 EVNAYDHVQEVPAQV

-335 DRTALITADD
+335 DLTAIITADD
-345 GTSLLLA
+345 GTSMLLA
-352 DNSNPTIAGLMVLPE
+352 DNSNAPIAGQMVLPE

-399 DLLSGITSKSFVGCL
+399 DLLTDITSKSFVGCL

-446 HYSLNPDGSFELGQG
+446 HYSLNPDGSFSLGQG
-461 AIEYDGK
+461 AIEYNGK
-468 GNVTIGNNVTIKWGA
+468 GNVTIGSNVTINWGP
-483 QSQTT
+483 QSQPT
-488 YKWAVSDNGTSAP
+488 YKWAVSDNGVTAP
-501 NHDWSSTFPTDVAQ
+501 NHGWSSTFPTNIAQ
-515 GQYIWKRTF
+515 GKYIWKRTF

-558 PGIQGEKGD
+558 PG
-567 QGIQGE
+567 
-573 KGEKGDKG
+573 
-581 DQGSQGEKGDQ
+581 
-592 GDKGDP
+592 
-598 GSQGEKGDKGDPGPI
+598 PI

-635 KQSPTTSP
+635 KEGPTTSP

-650 TIEAYRTEGLTSKKF
+650 TVEAYRTEGLTSKKF
-665 TGGVMKWAI
+665 TEGKMKWAI
-674 YSSDGTT
+674 YSSDGT
-681 IQKEGTGDT
+681 IVQEGTGDT
-690 VTIDYLHA
+690 ATINYLHA

-766 ATINGTLNEGAAVGN
+766 ATINGTLNEGAAVGD
-781 TDMLSASVSTQ
+781 TDILSASVSTQ
-792 TDMFLYDVTKLLS
+792 TDIFRYNVTKLIGP
-805 SQTWYVIGITMRG
+805 QTWYVIGITMRG
-818 TGTATVYCYPDTN
+818 SGTATVYCYPDTN
-831 EQTIYVDGGA
+831 EQTIYVDGKAG
-841 KGSPSDASAEFAL
+841 GSPSDASAAFAL

-860 HYIAFCTKSSLSGTK
+860 HYIAFCTKSSISGTK
-875 YVLVRLASGSQAD
+875 YVLVRLTSGSQAD
-888 ISMVTLGRPYE
+888 ISMVTLGRPYG

-907 GYIKNDAQLIRMA
+907 GYIQNDAQLIRMA

-935 TWRSS
+935 AWRSS
-940 ERDFDFYSQSLG
+940 EREFDFYSQSLG

-964 FYSRGSGSINTYV
+964 FYSRGSGSLNTYV

-990 DMPMADGVKETTFD
+990 DRPLADGVKETAFKND
-1004 NGGSHTWQLTSEW
+1004 GSHTWELTAEW
-1017 VRHIYTFRVRTDG
+1017 VRHIYTFRVRPDG
-1030 SYASPILLF
+1030 SYASPLLLF

-1050 AINQVKLEMGKT
+1050 AINQVKLELGKN

-1104 KKEEID
+1104 RKEIED
-1110 NTYTGC
+1110 GTYTGC
-1116 FMSSNGLQIGGNT
+1116 MMSSNGLQIGGNT

-1153 FKGKVYADEGVFKG
+1153 FKGKVYADEGEFKG
-1167 TIYADQGVFNGI
+1167 TIKADKGYFNGVVTGSVRNSTTIIDKSNYSYYTEDLNGGGIGLRFDRTDSIIYLNFNDGENKFTFEEMIFYLIPYSYSTESVSSCLALLGKTYIIYHKGLKKLKLNGKFLKSGEVSTVYETSITSAGSVVKLILQLDKNGVFYWEYVAVVSTSNIPTISSGAMPNKNGTLI
-1179 TTGMQLNSV
+1179 F
-1188 TTIDTT
+1188 
-1194 NYTDYLELRTHDV
+1194 
-1207 TGPTTAKNY
+1207 GP
-1216 TKYAYPII
+1216 
-1224 PNLSTI
+1224 
-1230 IYVNSL
+1230 
-1236 PETVTVDEST
+1236 PETV
-1246 SDTKIKVTKK
+1246 
-1256 YRSWQLPPYGT
+1256 
-1267 SDDEIQQALSL
+1267 
-1278 VGCKFIIYNNMKD
+1278 
-1291 SEELGKGFYLYG
+1291 
-1303 RFFKTGETDFTTY
+1303 
-1316 LTLGKGM
+1316 
-1323 VVLTMCIDSD
+1323 
-1333 GQFYWQYDGAIADMK
+1333 
-1348 FNATLKPG
+1348 
-1356 TGFQYKAEIGYPP
+1356 PP
-1369 VIRPN
+1369 VIKPDPLAE
-1374 N
+1374 

>member
-13 TPRRARKGNNAEASA
+13 TPRKARKGNNAEAAA
-28 TSSGGGGASISG
+28 TSSSGGGGAYISG
-40 GSAATADAHTH
+40 GSTSSADAHTH
-51 PNIDTLNQLDATPAD
+51 ANLDTLNQLDATPAD

-80 IVRTKVKAGFAD
+80 TVRTKVKAGFAD

-102 ADHATNADNADH
+102 ADHATNADNA
-114 ATNADNAD
+114 A
-122 HATEASHAATADDLT
+122 HATEASHAAEAAHAATADDLT
-137 QWGTADERYL
+137 QWDTADQRYL

-153 TAEGSVTF
+153 TAFGSVTF

-174 DFVSNGFAGS
+174 DFASNGFAGS
-184 GWAAQTAEDGK
+184 GWAAQTAEDGQ

-205 RGTLTAFELV
+205 RGRLTAFELV

-228 SQACGRVKSVDGDAT
+228 SQACGRVKSVDGDTT

-256 YGGFQADD
+256 YGGFQANDF
-264 YIRCQRWTSN
+264 IRCQRWTAS

-281 RVSFIGSTAGGHDNV
+281 RVSFIGSTAGGHNNV

-308 VEPHAG
+308 VEPQAG
-314 EVNAYDHVQEVTAQV
+314 EVNAYDHAQDVTAQV

-345 GTSLLLA
+345 GTSMLLA
-352 DNSNPTIAGLMVLPE
+352 DNSNPTTAGLMVFPE

-399 DLLSGITSKSFVGCL
+399 DLLTNITTKSFVGCL

-436 ISLSPDGQTT
+436 ISLSPDGRTT
-446 HYSLNPDGSFELGQG
+446 HYSLNPDGSFSLGQG
-461 AIEYDGK
+461 AIEYNGK
-468 GNVTIGNNVTIKWGA
+468 GDVTIGNNVTIKWGP

-501 NHDWSSTFPTDVAQ
+501 AKGWSSTFPTNIAQ
-515 GQYIWKRTF
+515 GKYIWKRTF

-542 INGVDGKDG
+542 V
-551 VKGEKGD
+551 KGD
-558 PGIQGEKGD
+558 PGA
-567 QGIQGE
+567 
-573 KGEKGDKG
+573 
-581 DQGSQGEKGDQ
+581 
-592 GDKGDP
+592 
-598 GSQGEKGDKGDPGPI
+598 KGDPGPR
-613 GPRGDD
+613 GPQGDD

-628 VGSISRT
+628 VGSITRT

-650 TIEAYRTEGLTSKKF
+650 TVEAYRTEGLTSKKF
-665 TGGVMKWAI
+665 TGGKMKWAI

-731 GADGISLHSNLL
+731 GADGTSLHSNLL
-743 VHTDFAPRAENYA
+743 VHTDFAPKAENYA

-766 ATINGTLNEGAAVGN
+766 ATINGTLNEGAAVGD

-792 TDMFLYDVTKLLS
+792 TDILQYDVTKLLS
-805 SQTWYVIGITMRG
+805 PQTWYVIGITMRG
-818 TGTATVYCYPDTN
+818 SGTATVYCYPDTN
-831 EQTIYVDGGA
+831 EQTIYVDGKAGD
-841 KGSPSDASAEFAL
+841 SPSDASAEFAL

-875 YVLVRLASGSQAD
+875 YVLVRLTSGAQAD
-888 ISMVTLGRPYE
+888 ISMVTLGRPYG

-907 GYIKNDAQLIRMA
+907 SYIQNDAQLIRMA

-935 TWRSS
+935 AWRSS
-940 ERDFDFYSQSLG
+940 EREFDFYSQSLG
-952 STIMSGQWYTLS
+952 STIISGQWYTLS
-964 FYSRGSGSINTYV
+964 FYARGSGSINTYV

-990 DMPMADGVKETTFD
+990 DIPMADGVKETAFNND
-1004 NGGSHTWQLTSEW
+1004 GSHTWELTAEW
-1017 VRHIYTFRVRTDG
+1017 VRHIYTFRVRADG
-1030 SYASPILLF
+1030 SYSSPILLF

-1050 AINQVKLEMGKT
+1050 AINQVKLEVGKT

-1070 MDKKAVSLPDWM
+1070 MDKKAVSLPDWL

-1104 KKEEID
+1104 RKEID
-1110 NTYTGC
+1110 GTYTGC
-1116 FMSSNGLQIGGNT
+1116 MMSSNGLQIGGHT

-1153 FKGKVYADEGVFKG
+1153 FKGKIYADEGIFKG
-1167 TIYADQGVFNGI
+1167 TVYADQGVFNGI
-1179 TTGMQLNSV
+1179 TTGMQLKSV
-1188 TTIDTT
+1188 TVITES
-1194 NYTDYLELRTHDV
+1194 NYTNYLELRTYEV
-1207 TGPTTAKNY
+1207 GGTT
-1216 TKYAYPII
+1216 TKLYRKKAYPII

-1230 IYVNSL
+1230 INVNYL

-1246 SDTKIKVTKK
+1246 ADTKIKVTKD
-1256 YRSWQLPPYGT
+1256 YRSWQLPPYGK
-1267 SDDEIQQALSL
+1267 SNDEIQQALSL
-1278 VGCKFIIYNNMKD
+1278 VGCKLIIYNNVKD
-1291 SEELGKGFYLYG
+1291 SEELGKFFRLYG
-1303 RFFKTGETDFTTY
+1303 RFSKTGETNLTTY
-1316 LTLGKGM
+1316 LELGKGM
-1323 VVLTMCIDSD
+1323 VILTMCVGSD
-1333 GQFYWQYDGAIADMK
+1333 GQFYWQYDGAIAYMN

-1356 TGFQYKAEIGYPP
+1356 TGFVYERLPEFKPLG
-1369 VIRPN
+1369 
-1374 N
+1374 

>member
-1 MDYKVKTRYVTA
+1 MDYKVTTRYVTA

-28 TSSGGGGASISG
+28 TSSGGGGASISS

-80 IVRTKVKAGFAD
+80 TVRTKVKAGFAD
-92 EAASADHATT
+92 EAASADHAAT

-114 ATNADNAD
+114 ASEAT
-122 HATEASHAATADDLT
+122 HAAEASHAATADDLT
-137 QWGTADERYL
+137 QWDTADQRYL

-205 RGTLTAFELV
+205 RGRLTAFELV

-256 YGGFQADD
+256 YGGFQANDF
-264 YIRCQRWTSN
+264 IRCQRWTAN

-314 EVNAYDHVQEVTAQV
+314 EVNAYDHVVQDVPAQV

-399 DLLSGITSKSFVGCL
+399 DLLTGITTKSFVGCL

-436 ISLSPDGQTT
+436 ISLSPDGHTT
-446 HYSLNPDGSFELGQG
+446 HYSLNPDGSFSLGQG
-461 AIEYDGK
+461 AIEYNGK
-468 GNVTIGNNVTIKWGA
+468 GTVTIGNNVTIKWGP

-501 NHDWSSTFPTDVAQ
+501 AHGWSSTFPTAVAQ
-515 GQYIWKRTF
+515 GKYIWKRTF

-542 INGVDGKDG
+542 V
-551 VKGEKGD
+551 
-558 PGIQGEKGD
+558 
-567 QGIQGE
+567 
-573 KGEKGDKG
+573 
-581 DQGSQGEKGDQ
+581 
-592 GDKGDP
+592 
-598 GSQGEKGDKGDPGPI
+598 KGDPGPR
-613 GPRGDD
+613 GPQGDD
-619 GAAYYILAP
+619 GAAYYILSP

-643 SYSTKTI
+643 SYSTTTI
-650 TIEAYRTEGLTSKKF
+650 TVEAYRTEGLTSTKF
-665 TGGVMKWAI
+665 TEGKMKWAI
-674 YSSDGTT
+674 YSSDGT
-681 IQKEGTGDT
+681 IVQEGTGDT
-690 VTIDYLHA
+690 ATINYLHA

-766 ATINGTLNEGAAVGN
+766 ATINGTLNEGAAVGD

-792 TDMFLYDVTKLLS
+792 TDIFRYDVTKLLS
-805 SQTWYVIGITMRG
+805 PQTWYVIGITMRG
-818 TGTATVYCYPDTN
+818 SGTATVYCYPDTN
-831 EQTIYVDGGA
+831 EQTIYVDGKAGD
-841 KGSPSDASAEFAL
+841 SPSDASAEFAL

-875 YVLVRLASGSQAD
+875 YVLVRLASGAQAD

-907 GYIKNDAQLIRMA
+907 GYIQNDAQLIRMA

-935 TWRSS
+935 AWRSS
-940 ERDFDFYSQSLG
+940 EREFDFYSQSLG
-952 STIMSGQWYTLS
+952 STIISGQWYTLS
-964 FYSRGSGSINTYV
+964 FYSRGSGSLNTYV

-990 DMPMADGVKETTFD
+990 DMPLADGVKETAFNND
-1004 NGGSHTWQLTSEW
+1004 GSHTWELTAEW
-1017 VRHIYTFRVRTDG
+1017 VRHIYTFRVRPDG
-1030 SYASPILLF
+1030 SYSSPLLLF

-1050 AINQVKLEMGKT
+1050 AINQVKLEVGKT

-1070 MDKKAVSLPDWM
+1070 MDKKAVSLPDWL

-1087 YTMSG
+1087 YIMSG

-1104 KKEEID
+1104 RKEID
-1110 NTYTGC
+1110 GTYTGC
-1116 FMSSNGLQIGGNT
+1116 MMSSNGLQIGGNT
-1129 VVGLYALDHNILKV
+1129 VVGMYALDHNILKV

-1179 TTGMQLNSV
+1179 TTGLQLNSV
-1188 TTIDTT
+1188 TVITEN
-1194 NYTDYLELRTHDV
+1194 NYTNYLELRTYKV
-1207 TGPTTAKNY
+1207 TGLGIKRY
-1216 TKYAYPII
+1216 KKYAYPII

-1230 IYVNSL
+1230 INVNSL

-1246 SDTKIKVTKK
+1246 ADTKIEVTKD
-1256 YRSWQLPPYGT
+1256 YRSWVLPPYGST
-1267 SDDEIQQALSL
+1267 DEDLQQALAL
-1278 VGCKFIIYNNMKD
+1278 IGCKLVIYNNID
-1291 SEELGKGFYLYG
+1291 SNQIDLYG
-1303 RFFKTGETDFTTY
+1303 RFFNTGETDPKAS
-1316 LTLGKGM
+1316 LTLAKGM
-1323 VVLTMCIDSD
+1323 VALTMCVGTD
-1333 GQFYWQYDGAIADMK
+1333 GQFYWQYDGAIVELK
-1348 FNATLKPG
+1348 FNGLKFQGTLKPG
-1356 TGFQYKAEIGYPP
+1356 TGFSKAEIAPP
-1369 VIRPN
+1369 FIKPN

>member
-13 TPRRARKGNNAEASA
+13 TPRRARKGNNAEAAA
-28 TSSGGGGASISG
+28 TSSGGGGASISS
-40 GSAATADAHTH
+40 GSAATADTHTH
-51 PNIDTLNQLDATPAD
+51 ANLDTLNQLDAAPAD

-80 IVRTKVKAGFAD
+80 TVRTKVKAGFAD
-92 EAASADHATT
+92 EAASAAKATT
-102 ADHATNADNADH
+102 ADHATNADNA
-114 ATNADNAD
+114 T
-122 HATEASHAATADDLT
+122 HATEASHAAEAAHAATADDLT

-153 TAEGSVTF
+153 TALGSVTF

-184 GWAAQTAEDGK
+184 GWAAQTADDGK

-205 RGTLTAFELV
+205 RGRLTAFELV

-256 YGGFQADD
+256 YGGFQANDF
-264 YIRCQRWTSN
+264 IRCQRWTSS

-399 DLLSGITSKSFVGCL
+399 DLLTGITSKSFVGCL

-446 HYSLNPDGSFELGQG
+446 HYSLNPDGSFSLGQG
-461 AIEYDGK
+461 AIKYNGK
-468 GNVTIGNNVTIKWGA
+468 GTVTIGNNVTIKWGP

-501 NHDWSSTFPTDVAQ
+501 AKGWSSTFPTDVAQ
-515 GQYIWKRTF
+515 GKYIWKRTF

-542 INGVDGKDG
+542 VNGVDGKDG

-567 QGIQGE
+567 
-573 KGEKGDKG
+573 KGDKG
-581 DQGSQGEKGDQ
+581 DQG
-592 GDKGDP
+592 
-598 GSQGEKGDKGDPGPI
+598 PI
-613 GPRGDD
+613 GPQGDD

-635 KQSPTTSP
+635 QQGTVTP
-643 SYSTKTI
+643 SYSQKTI
-650 TIEAYRTEGLTSKKF
+650 TVEAYRTQGLKSTKF
-665 TGGVMKWAI
+665 SGGKMKWII
-674 YSSDGTT
+674 YGDDGSGGTT
-681 IQKEGTGDT
+681 IAQEGTGDT
-690 VTIDYLHA
+690 ATLVATRA
-698 TRIEFKLFVNEVEVA
+698 TRIEFKLYVGNVEVA

-719 VWNGTNGKDGKD
+719 VWNGKDGTNGKD
-731 GADGISLHSNLL
+731 GADGTSLHNNLL
-743 VHTDFAPRAENYA
+743 VHTDFAPKAENYA

-766 ATINGTLNEGAAVGN
+766 ATISGTLNEGAAVGD

-792 TDMFLYDVTKLLS
+792 KDMFQYDVTKLLS
-805 SQTWYVIGITMRG
+805 PQTWYVIGITMRG
-818 TGTATVYCYPDTN
+818 SGTATVYCYPDTN
-831 EQTIYVDGGA
+831 EQTIYVDGKAG
-841 KGSPSDASAEFAL
+841 GSPSDASAAFAL

-875 YVLVRLASGSQAD
+875 YVLVRLTSGSQAD
-888 ISMVTLGRPYE
+888 TSMVTLGRPYG

-907 GYIKNDAQLIRMA
+907 SYIQNDAQLIRMA

-940 ERDFDFYSQSLG
+940 EREFDFYSQSLG
-952 STIMSGQWYTLS
+952 STIVSGQWYTLS
-964 FYSRGSGSINTYV
+964 FYARGSGSLNTYV

-990 DMPMADGVKETTFD
+990 DMPLADGVKETAFKND
-1004 NGGSHTWQLTSEW
+1004 GSHTWELTSEW
-1017 VRHIYTFRVRTDG
+1017 VRHIYTFRVRADG
-1030 SYASPILLF
+1030 SYASPLLLF

-1050 AINQVKLEMGKT
+1050 AINQVKLEVGKN

-1070 MDKKAVSLPDWM
+1070 MDKKAVSLPDWL

-1104 KKEEID
+1104 KKEIGD
-1110 NTYTGC
+1110 TYTGC
-1116 FMSSNGLQIGGNT
+1116 MMSSNGLQIGGNT
-1129 VVGLYALDHNILKV
+1129 VVGMYALDHNILKV

-1148 HQQYY
+1148 NQQYY
-1153 FKGKVYADEGVFKG
+1153 FQGKVYADEGIFKG
-1167 TIYADQGVFNGI
+1167 TVYADQGVFNGI

-1246 SDTKIKVTKK
+1246 ADTKIKVTKK
-1256 YRSWQLPPYGT
+1256 YRSWQLPPYGK

-1303 RFFKTGETDFTTY
+1303 RFFKVGETDFKER
-1316 LTLGKGM
+1316 LTLAKGM
-1323 VVLTMCIDSD
+1323 VVLTMSVGTD
-1333 GQFYWQYDGAIADMK
+1333 GQFYWQYDGTIADMN

-1356 TGFQYKAEIGYPP
+1356 TGFQYKAEIGNPP

>member
-28 TSSGGGGASISG
+28 TSSGGGGASISS

-51 PNIDTLNQLDATPAD
+51 PNLDTLNRLDTTPAD

-114 ATNADNAD
+114 ATEAA
-122 HATEASHAATADDLT
+122 HAAEASHAATADDLT
-137 QWGTADERYL
+137 QWDTADQRYL

-174 DFVSNGFAGS
+174 DFESNGFAGS
-184 GWAAQTAEDGK
+184 GWAAQTADDGQ

-205 RGTLTAFELV
+205 RGTLTAFELI

-256 YGGFQADD
+256 YGGFQANDF
-264 YIRCQRWTSN
+264 IRCQRWTSS

-281 RVSFIGSTAGGHDNV
+281 RVSFIGSTAGGHNNV

-399 DLLSGITSKSFVGCL
+399 DLLTGITSKSFVGCL

-446 HYSLNPDGSFELGQG
+446 HYSLNPDGSFSLGQG
-461 AIEYDGK
+461 AIEYNGK
-468 GNVTIGNNVTIKWGA
+468 GTVTIGNNVTIKWGP

-501 NHDWSSTFPTDVAQ
+501 ADSWESTFPANVAQ
-515 GQYIWKRTF
+515 GKYIWKRTF

-542 INGVDGKDG
+542 V
-551 VKGEKGD
+551 KGD
-558 PGIQGEKGD
+558 PGA
-567 QGIQGE
+567 
-573 KGEKGDKG
+573 
-581 DQGSQGEKGDQ
+581 
-592 GDKGDP
+592 
-598 GSQGEKGDKGDPGPI
+598 KGDPGPL
-613 GPRGDD
+613 GPRGNA
-619 GAAYYILAP
+619 GTAYYILAP

-643 SYSTKTI
+643 SYSTTTI
-650 TIEAYRTEGLTSKKF
+650 TVEAYQTQGLTSKKF

-731 GADGISLHSNLL
+731 GADGTSLHSNLL
-743 VHTDFAPRAENYA
+743 VHTDFAPKAENYA

-766 ATINGTLNEGAAVGN
+766 ATINGTLNEGAAVGD

-792 TDMFLYDVTKLLS
+792 TDIFRYDVTKLLS
-805 SQTWYVIGITMRG
+805 PQTWYVIGITMRG
-818 TGTATVYCYPDTN
+818 SGTATVYCYPDTN
-831 EQTIYVDGGA
+831 EQTIYVDGKA
-841 KGSPSDASAEFAL
+841 KDSPSDASAEFAL

-860 HYIAFCTKSSLSGTK
+860 HYIAFCTKSISGTK
-875 YVLVRLASGSQAD
+875 YVLVRLASGAQAD
-888 ISMVTLGRPYE
+888 IAMVTLGRPYG

-907 GYIKNDAQLIRMA
+907 GYIQNDAQLIRMA

-935 TWRSS
+935 AWRSS
-940 ERDFDFYSQSLG
+940 ERDLDFYSQSLG
-952 STIMSGQWYTLS
+952 STIISGQWYTLS
-964 FYSRGSGSINTYV
+964 FYARGSGSLNTFV

-1004 NGGSHTWQLTSEW
+1004 TGGSHTWQLTSEW

-1030 SYASPILLF
+1030 TYSSPILLF

-1050 AINQVKLEMGKT
+1050 AINQVKLEVGKN

-1082 KAFNG
+1082 RAFNG

-1116 FMSSNGLQIGGNT
+1116 FMSSNELQIGGHT

-1153 FKGKVYADEGVFKG
+1153 FQGKVYADEGIFKG
-1167 TIYADQGVFNGI
+1167 TVYADQGVFNGI

-1207 TGPTTAKNY
+1207 TGSTTAKNY

-1246 SDTKIKVTKK
+1246 ADTKIKVTKK
-1256 YRSWQLPPYGT
+1256 YRSWQLPPYGD

-1303 RFFKTGETDFTTY
+1303 RFFKVGETDFKER
-1316 LTLGKGM
+1316 LTLAKGI
-1323 VVLTMCIDSD
+1323 VVLTMSVGTD
-1333 GQFYWQYDGAIADMK
+1333 GQFYWQYDGTIADMN

-1356 TGFQYKAEIGYPP
+1356 TGFQYKAEIGNPP

>member
-13 TPRRARKGNNAEASA
+13 TPRRARKGNNAEAAA

-51 PNIDTLNQLDATPAD
+51 SNIDTLNQLDATPAD
-66 GYLYLDSTDTDTGE
+66 GYLYLDSTDTDTGG

-92 EAASADHATT
+92 EATSAATANT
-102 ADHATNADNADH
+102 ANHATNADNAAH
-114 ATNADNAD
+114 ATEAY
-122 HATEASHAATADDLT
+122 HAIEASHAATADDLT
-137 QWGTADERYL
+137 QWDTADQRYL

-174 DFVSNGFAGS
+174 DFESNGFAGS
-184 GWAAQTAEDGK
+184 GWAAQTANDGQ

-205 RGTLTAFELV
+205 RGRLTAFELV

-256 YGGFQADD
+256 YGGFQANDF
-264 YIRCQRWTSN
+264 IRCQRWTTN

-281 RVSFIGSTAGGHDNV
+281 RVSFIGSTAGGHNNV

-308 VEPHAG
+308 VEPQAG
-314 EVNAYDHVQEVTAQV
+314 EVNAYDHAQDVTAQV

-399 DLLSGITSKSFVGCL
+399 DLLTGITSKSFVGCL

-468 GNVTIGNNVTIKWGA
+468 GHVTIGNNVTIKWGP

-501 NHDWSSTFPTDVAQ
+501 NRDWSSTFPTDVAQ
-515 GQYIWKRTF
+515 GKYIWKRTF

-542 INGVDGKDG
+542 INGTPGA
-551 VKGEKGD
+551 KGD
-558 PGIQGEKGD
+558 PGEPGA
-567 QGIQGE
+567 
-573 KGEKGDKG
+573 
-581 DQGSQGEKGDQ
+581 
-592 GDKGDP
+592 KGDP
-598 GSQGEKGDKGDPGPI
+598 GEPGAKGDPGEPGAKGDPGEPGAKGDPGEPGAKGDPGEPGAKGDPGPR
-613 GPRGDD
+613 GPQGDD

-650 TIEAYRTEGLTSKKF
+650 TVEAYRTEGLTSKKF

-681 IQKEGTGDT
+681 IVQEGTGDT
-690 VTIDYLHA
+690 ATINYLHA
-698 TRIEFKLFVNEVEVA
+698 TRIEFRLFVNEVEVA

-743 VHTDFAPRAENYA
+743 VHTGFAPRAENYA

-766 ATINGTLNEGAAVGN
+766 ATINGTLNEGAAVGD

-792 TDMFLYDVTKLLS
+792 TNMFQYDVTKLLGPA
-805 SQTWYVIGITMRG
+805 TWYVIGITMRG

-899 GGSALTAD
+899 SGSALTAD

-935 TWRSS
+935 AWRSS
-940 ERDFDFYSQSLG
+940 EREFDFYSQSLG
-952 STIMSGQWYTLS
+952 STIVSGQWYTLS
-964 FYSRGSGSINTYV
+964 FYARGAGSINTYI

-990 DMPMADGVKETTFD
+990 DMPLADGVKETAFKND
-1004 NGGSHTWQLTSEW
+1004 GSHTWELTAEW

-1030 SYASPILLF
+1030 TYSSPILLF

-1050 AINQVKLEMGKT
+1050 AINQVKLEVGKT

-1104 KKEEID
+1104 RKEIDD

-1116 FMSSNGLQIGGNT
+1116 MMSSNGLQIGGNT

-1153 FKGKVYADEGVFKG
+1153 FKGKVYADEGEFKG
-1167 TIYADQGVFNGI
+1167 TIKADKGYFNGVVTGSVRNSTTIIDKSNYSYYTEDLNGGGIGLRFDRTDSIIYLNFNDGENKFTFEEMIFYLIPYSYSTESVSSCLALLGKTYIIYHKGLKKLKLKGKFLKSGEVSTGYETSITSEGSVVKLTLQLDKNGVFYWEYVAVVSTPNIPTISSGAMPNKNGALI
-1179 TTGMQLNSV
+1179 F
-1188 TTIDTT
+1188 
-1194 NYTDYLELRTHDV
+1194 
-1207 TGPTTAKNY
+1207 GP
-1216 TKYAYPII
+1216 
-1224 PNLSTI
+1224 
-1230 IYVNSL
+1230 
-1236 PETVTVDEST
+1236 PET
-1246 SDTKIKVTKK
+1246 
-1256 YRSWQLPPYGT
+1256 
-1267 SDDEIQQALSL
+1267 
-1278 VGCKFIIYNNMKD
+1278 F
-1291 SEELGKGFYLYG
+1291 
-1303 RFFKTGETDFTTY
+1303 
-1316 LTLGKGM
+1316 
-1323 VVLTMCIDSD
+1323 
-1333 GQFYWQYDGAIADMK
+1333 
-1348 FNATLKPG
+1348 
-1356 TGFQYKAEIGYPP
+1356 PP
-1369 VIRPN
+1369 VIKPDPLAE
-1374 N
+1374 

>member
-1 MDYKVKTRYVTA
+1 MDYKVTTRYVTA

-80 IVRTKVKAGFAD
+80 TVRTKVKAGFAD

-102 ADHATNADNADH
+102 ADHATNADNAAH

-122 HATEASHAATADDLT
+122 HATEAAHAATADDLT

-153 TAEGSVTF
+153 TALGSVTF

-174 DFVSNGFAGS
+174 DFESNGFAGS
-184 GWAAQTAEDGK
+184 GWAAQTANDGQ

-215 IEKIRAICGALGI
+215 IDKIRAICGALGI

-256 YGGFQADD
+256 YGGFQANDF
-264 YIRCQRWTSN
+264 IRCQRWTTN

-308 VEPHAG
+308 VEPQAG
-314 EVNAYDHVQEVTAQV
+314 EVNAYDHAQEVTAQV

-352 DNSNPTIAGLMVLPE
+352 DNSDPTIVGLMVLPE

-377 ATDPTRQSAIYI
+377 ATDTTRQSAIYI

-399 DLLSGITSKSFVGCL
+399 DLLTDITSKSFVGCL

-446 HYSLNPDGSFELGQG
+446 HYSLNPDGSFSLGQG
-461 AIEYDGK
+461 AIEYNGK
-468 GNVTIGNNVTIKWGA
+468 GTVTIGNNVTIKWGP

-501 NHDWSSTFPTDVAQ
+501 GSGWSSTFPTVVAQ
-515 GQYIWKRTF
+515 GKYIWKRTF

-542 INGVDGKDG
+542 
-551 VKGEKGD
+551 VKGA
-558 PGIQGEKGD
+558 
-567 QGIQGE
+567 
-573 KGEKGDKG
+573 
-581 DQGSQGEKGDQ
+581 
-592 GDKGDP
+592 
-598 GSQGEKGDKGDPGPI
+598 PGPR
-613 GPRGDD
+613 GPQGDD
-619 GAAYYILAP
+619 GAAYYILSP

-635 KQSPTTSP
+635 QQGTATP
-643 SYSTKTI
+643 SYSQKTI
-650 TIEAYRTEGLTSKKF
+650 TVEAYRTQGLTSTKF
-665 TGGVMKWAI
+665 TEGKMKWVI
-674 YSSDGTT
+674 YGDDGSGGTK
-681 IQKEGTGDT
+681 IAQEGTGDT
-690 VTIDYLHA
+690 ATLVATRA
-698 TRIEFKLFVNEVEVA
+698 TRIEFKLYVSEVEVA

-719 VWNGTNGKDGKD
+719 VWNGKDGTNGKD

-766 ATINGTLNEGAAVGN
+766 ATINGTLNEGAAVGD

-792 TDMFLYDVTKLLS
+792 TNMFQYDVTKLIGP
-805 SQTWYVIGITMRG
+805 QTWYVIGITMRG
-818 TGTATVYCYPDTN
+818 SGTATVYCYPDTN

-841 KGSPSDASAEFAL
+841 KDSPSDASAEFAL

-875 YVLVRLASGSQAD
+875 YVLVRLSSGAQAD
-888 ISMVTLGRPYE
+888 ISMVTLGRPYG

-907 GYIKNDAQLIRMA
+907 GYIQNDAQLIRMA

-935 TWRSS
+935 AWRSS
-940 ERDFDFYSQSLG
+940 EREFDFYSQSLG

-964 FYSRGSGSINTYV
+964 FYARGSGSINTYV

-990 DMPMADGVKETTFD
+990 DMPLADGVKETAFKND
-1004 NGGSHTWQLTSEW
+1004 GSHTWELTAEW

-1030 SYASPILLF
+1030 TYSSPILLF
-1039 RATIGTSGDFI
+1039 IATIGTSGDFI
-1050 AINQVKLEMGKT
+1050 AINQVKLELGKN

-1082 KAFNG
+1082 RAFNG

-1104 KKEEID
+1104 KKEID
-1110 NTYTGC
+1110 GTYTGC
-1116 FMSSNGLQIGGNT
+1116 MMSSNGLQIGGHT
-1129 VVGLYALDHNILKV
+1129 VVGLYALDHNMLKV

-1153 FKGKVYADEGVFKG
+1153 FKGKVYADEGEFKG
-1167 TIYADQGVFNGI
+1167 TIKADKGYFNGVVTGSVRNSTTIIDKSNYSYYTEDLNGGGIGLRFDRTDSIIYLNFNDGENKFTFEEMIFYLIPYSYSTESVSSCLALLGKTYIIYHKGLKKLKLKGKFLKSGEVSTGYETSITSEGSVVKLTLQLDKNGVFYWEYVAVVSTPNI
-1179 TTGMQLNSV
+1179 P
-1188 TTIDTT
+1188 TISSGAMP
-1194 NYTDYLELRTHDV
+1194 NKYGALIF
-1207 TGPTTAKNY
+1207 GP
-1216 TKYAYPII
+1216 
-1224 PNLSTI
+1224 
-1230 IYVNSL
+1230 
-1236 PETVTVDEST
+1236 PETV
-1246 SDTKIKVTKK
+1246 
-1256 YRSWQLPPYGT
+1256 
-1267 SDDEIQQALSL
+1267 
-1278 VGCKFIIYNNMKD
+1278 
-1291 SEELGKGFYLYG
+1291 
-1303 RFFKTGETDFTTY
+1303 
-1316 LTLGKGM
+1316 
-1323 VVLTMCIDSD
+1323 
-1333 GQFYWQYDGAIADMK
+1333 
-1348 FNATLKPG
+1348 
-1356 TGFQYKAEIGYPP
+1356 PP
-1369 VIRPN
+1369 VIKPDPLAE
-1374 N
+1374 

>member
-1 MDYKVKTRYVTA
+1 MDYKVITRYVTA

-40 GSAATADAHTH
+40 GSVATADAHTH
-51 PNIDTLNQLDATPAD
+51 PNLDTLNQLDATPAD

-80 IVRTKVKAGFAD
+80 TVRTKVKAGFAD

-102 ADHATNADNADH
+102 ADHATNADNAAH
-114 ATNADNAD
+114 AAKAD
-122 HATEASHAATADDLT
+122 HAAEAAHAATADDLT

-174 DFVSNGFAGS
+174 DFASNGFAGS
-184 GWAAQTAEDGK
+184 GWAAQTAADGK

-205 RGTLTAFELV
+205 RGRLTAFELV

-256 YGGFQADD
+256 YGGFQANDF
-264 YIRCQRWTSN
+264 IRCQRWTSN

-314 EVNAYDHVQEVTAQV
+314 EVNAYDHVVQDVPAQV

-345 GTSLLLA
+345 GTSMLLA
-352 DNSNPTIAGLMVLPE
+352 DDSNAPIAGQMVLPE

-399 DLLSGITSKSFVGCL
+399 DLLTDITSKSFVGCL

-436 ISLSPDGQTT
+436 ISLSPDGRTT
-446 HYSLNPDGSFELGQG
+446 HYSLNPDGSFSLGQG
-461 AIEYDGK
+461 AIEYNGK
-468 GNVTIGNNVTIKWGA
+468 GDVTIGNNVTIKWGP

-501 NHDWSSTFPTDVAQ
+501 GSGWSSTFPTDVAQ
-515 GQYIWKRTF
+515 GKYIWKRTF

-542 INGVDGKDG
+542 VNG
-551 VKGEKGD
+551 
-558 PGIQGEKGD
+558 PQ
-567 QGIQGE
+567 
-573 KGEKGDKG
+573 
-581 DQGSQGEKGDQ
+581 
-592 GDKGDP
+592 
-598 GSQGEKGDKGDPGPI
+598 
-613 GPRGDD
+613 GPRGPQGDD

-650 TIEAYRTEGLTSKKF
+650 TVEAYRTEGLTSKKF
-665 TGGVMKWAI
+665 TEGVMKWAI

-766 ATINGTLNEGAAVGN
+766 ATINGTLNEGAAVGD

-792 TDMFLYDVTKLLS
+792 TDMLQYDVTKLLS
-805 SQTWYVIGITMRG
+805 PQTWYVIGITMRG
-818 TGTATVYCYPDTN
+818 SGTATVYCYPYTN
-831 EQTIYVDGGA
+831 EQTIYVDGDA
-841 KGSPSDASAEFAL
+841 KGSPSDASAAFAL

-875 YVLVRLASGSQAD
+875 YVLVRLTSGSQAD
-888 ISMVTLGRPYE
+888 ISMVTLGRPYG

-907 GYIKNDAQLIRMA
+907 GYIQNDAQLIRMA

-935 TWRSS
+935 VWRSS
-940 ERDFDFYSQSLG
+940 EREFDFYSQSLG
-952 STIMSGQWYTLS
+952 STIISGQWYTLS
-964 FYSRGSGSINTYV
+964 FYTRGSGSINTYV
-977 YDYGGRVLSDASA
+977 YDYGERVLSDASA
-990 DMPMADGVKETTFD
+990 DMPLADGVKETAFKND
-1004 NGGSHTWQLTSEW
+1004 GSHTWELTSEW
-1017 VRHIYTFRVRTDG
+1017 VRHIYTFRVRPDG
-1030 SYASPILLF
+1030 SYASPLLLF

-1050 AINQVKLEMGKT
+1050 AINQVKLEVGKT

-1070 MDKKAVSLPDWM
+1070 MDKKAVSLPDWL

-1087 YTMSG
+1087 YTMIG

-1116 FMSSNGLQIGGNT
+1116 FMSSNGLQIGGHT

-1153 FKGKVYADEGVFKG
+1153 FKGKVYADEGEFKG
-1167 TIYADQGVFNGI
+1167 TIKADNGYFNGVVTGSVRNSTTIIDKSNYSYYTEDLNGGGKGLRFDRIDSIIYLNLNDGENKFTLEEMILYLIPYSYSAESVSSCLALLGKTYIIYHKGLKKLKLNGKFLKSGEVSTVYETSITSTGSVVKLILQLDKNGVFYWEYVAVVSTPNI
-1179 TTGMQLNSV
+1179 P
-1188 TTIDTT
+1188 TILPGAMPNKDTA
-1194 NYTDYLELRTHDV
+1194 LIFGSP
-1207 TGPTTAKNY
+1207 GP
-1216 TKYAYPII
+1216 
-1224 PNLSTI
+1224 
-1230 IYVNSL
+1230 VR
-1236 PETVTVDEST
+1236 PE
-1246 SDTKIKVTKK
+1246 IKPEP
-1256 YRSWQLPPYGT
+1256 L
-1267 SDDEIQQALSL
+1267 
-1278 VGCKFIIYNNMKD
+1278 
-1291 SEELGKGFYLYG
+1291 
-1303 RFFKTGETDFTTY
+1303 
-1316 LTLGKGM
+1316 
-1323 VVLTMCIDSD
+1323 
-1333 GQFYWQYDGAIADMK
+1333 
-1348 FNATLKPG
+1348 
-1356 TGFQYKAEIGYPP
+1356 AE
-1369 VIRPN
+1369 
-1374 N
+1374 

>member
-1 MDYKVKTRYVTA
+1 MDYKVTTRYVTA

-28 TSSGGGGASISG
+28 TSSGGGGASISS

-51 PNIDTLNQLDATPAD
+51 PNIDTLNQLDTTPAD

-80 IVRTKVKAGFAD
+80 TVRTKVKAGFAD
-92 EAASADHATT
+92 EATSADHATT

-174 DFVSNGFAGS
+174 DFESNGFAGS
-184 GWAAQTAEDGK
+184 GWAAQTAEDGQ

-256 YGGFQADD
+256 YGGFQANDF
-264 YIRCQRWTSN
+264 IRCQRWTSN

-308 VEPHAG
+308 VEPQAG
-314 EVNAYDHVQEVTAQV
+314 EVNAYDHVQDVSAHV
-329 AQLVTD
+329 VQLVTD
-335 DRTALITADD
+335 DYASLITADD
-345 GTSLLLA
+345 GTTELFA
-352 DNSNPTIAGLMVLPE
+352 DDSDTPVAGLMVLPE

-377 ATDPTRQSAIYI
+377 ATDTTRQSAIYI

-399 DLLSGITSKSFVGCL
+399 DLLTDITSKSFVGCL

-436 ISLSPDGQTT
+436 ISLSPDGRTT
-446 HYSLNPDGSFELGQG
+446 HYSLNPDGSFSLGQG
-461 AIEYDGK
+461 AIEYNGK
-468 GNVTIGNNVTIKWGA
+468 GDVTIGNNVTIKWGP

-515 GQYIWKRTF
+515 GKYIWKRTF

-542 INGVDGKDG
+542 V
-551 VKGEKGD
+551 KGD
-558 PGIQGEKGD
+558 PGA
-567 QGIQGE
+567 
-573 KGEKGDKG
+573 
-581 DQGSQGEKGDQ
+581 
-592 GDKGDP
+592 
-598 GSQGEKGDKGDPGPI
+598 KGDPGPR
-613 GPRGDD
+613 GPQGDD
-619 GAAYYILAP
+619 GAAYYILSP

-650 TIEAYRTEGLTSKKF
+650 TVEAYRTEGLTSKKF
-665 TGGVMKWAI
+665 TEGVMKWAI

-743 VHTDFAPRAENYA
+743 AHTDFAPKAENYA

-766 ATINGTLNEGAAVGN
+766 ATINGTLNEGAAVGD
-781 TDMLSASVSTQ
+781 TDMLSASVSEQ
-792 TDMFLYDVTKLLS
+792 TDIYRYDVTKLLS
-805 SQTWYVIGITMRG
+805 PQTWYVIGITMRG

-831 EQTIYVDGGA
+831 EQTIYVDGKAG
-841 KGSPSDASAEFAL
+841 GSPSDTSAAFAL

-860 HYIAFCTKSSLSGTK
+860 HYIAFVTKSSLSGTK
-875 YVLVRLASGSQAD
+875 YVFVRLSSGAQAD
-888 ISMVTLGRPYE
+888 IAMVTLGRPYG

-907 GYIKNDAQLIRMA
+907 GYIQNDAQLIRMA

-935 TWRSS
+935 AWRSS
-940 ERDFDFYSQSLG
+940 EREFDFYSQSLG
-952 STIMSGQWYTLS
+952 STIISGQWYTLS
-964 FYSRGSGSINTYV
+964 FYARGSGSLNTYV

-990 DMPMADGVKETTFD
+990 DMPMADGVKETTFYND
-1004 NGGSHTWQLTSEW
+1004 GRHTWPLTSEW
-1017 VRHIYTFRVRTDG
+1017 VRHIYTFRVRADG
-1030 SYASPILLF
+1030 SYSSPLLLF

-1050 AINQVKLEMGKT
+1050 AINQVKLEVGKN

-1082 KAFNG
+1082 RAFNG

-1104 KKEEID
+1104 RKEID
-1110 NTYTGC
+1110 GTYTGC
-1116 FMSSNGLQIGGNT
+1116 MMSSNGLQIGGNT
-1129 VVGLYALDHNILKV
+1129 VVGMYALDHNTLQV

-1148 HQQYY
+1148 NKQYY
-1153 FKGKVYADEGVFKG
+1153 FKG

-1194 NYTDYLELRTHDV
+1194 NYNNYLELRTHDV
-1207 TGPTTAKNY
+1207 TGTTSKLY

-1236 PETVTVDEST
+1236 PERVTVDEST
-1246 SDTKIKVTKK
+1246 SDTKIKVTKD
-1256 YRSWQLPPYGT
+1256 YRSWQLPPYGK

-1291 SEELGKGFYLYG
+1291 SEELDKGFYLYG
-1303 RFFKTGETDFTTY
+1303 RFFKTGGTGFKTS
-1316 LTLGKGM
+1316 LTLDKGM
-1323 VVLTMCIDSD
+1323 VILTMCVGSD
-1333 GQFYWQYDGAIADMK
+1333 GQFYWQYDGAIADMN
-1348 FNATLKPG
+1348 FNATLKHG
-1356 TGFQYKAEIGYPP
+1356 TGFVFERLPPEIKPLG
-1369 VIRPN
+1369 
-1374 N
+1374 

>member
-28 TSSGGGGASISG
+28 TSSGGGGASISS

-92 EAASADHATT
+92 EATSAATATT
-102 ADHATNADNADH
+102 ADHATNADNAAH
-114 ATNADNAD
+114 AAEAD
-122 HATEASHAATADDLT
+122 HAAEATHAATADDLT
-137 QWGTADERYL
+137 QWDTADQRYL

-174 DFVSNGFAGS
+174 DFASNGFAGS
-184 GWAAQTAEDGK
+184 GWAAQTAEDGQ

-205 RGTLTAFELV
+205 RGRLTAFELV

-308 VEPHAG
+308 VEPQAG
-314 EVNAYDHVQEVTAQV
+314 EVDAYDHAQEVTAQV

-399 DLLSGITSKSFVGCL
+399 DLLTGITTKSFVGCL

-446 HYSLNPDGSFELGQG
+446 HYSLNPDGSFSLGQG
-461 AIEYDGK
+461 AIEYNGK
-468 GNVTIGNNVTIKWGA
+468 GAVTIGNNVTIKWGP

-488 YKWAVSDNGTSAP
+488 YKWAVSDNGVTAP
-501 NHDWSSTFPTDVAQ
+501 NRGWDSTFPTNIAQ
-515 GQYIWKRTF
+515 GKYIWKRTF

-542 INGVDGKDG
+542 ING
-551 VKGEKGD
+551 
-558 PGIQGEKGD
+558 
-567 QGIQGE
+567 
-573 KGEKGDKG
+573 
-581 DQGSQGEKGDQ
+581 
-592 GDKGDP
+592 
-598 GSQGEKGDKGDPGPI
+598 
-613 GPRGDD
+613 DD

-635 KQSPTTSP
+635 QKGMTTP
-643 SYSTKTI
+643 SYSQKTI
-650 TIEAYRTEGLTSKKF
+650 TVEAYRTQGLKSTKF
-665 TGGVMKWAI
+665 TGGKMKWII
-674 YSSDGTT
+674 YGDDGSGGTT
-681 IQKEGTGDT
+681 IAQEGTGDT
-690 VTIDYLHA
+690 ATLVATRA
-698 TRIEFKLFVNEVEVA
+698 TRIEFKLYFDKVEVA

-731 GADGISLHSNLL
+731 GADGTSLHSNLL
-743 VHTDFAPRAENYA
+743 VHTDFAPKAENYA

-766 ATINGTLNEGAAVGN
+766 ATINGTLNEGAAVGD
-781 TDMLSASVSTQ
+781 TDMLSASVSAQ
-792 TDMFLYDVTKLLS
+792 TDMFKYDVTKLLS
-805 SQTWYVIGITMRG
+805 PQTWYVIGITMRG
-818 TGTATVYCYPDTN
+818 SGTATVYCYPDTN
-831 EQTIYVDGGA
+831 EQTIYVDGKAG
-841 KGSPSDASAEFAL
+841 GSPSDASAEFAL

-875 YVLVRLASGSQAD
+875 YVLVRLTSGAQAD
-888 ISMVTLGRPYE
+888 ISMVTLGRPCE

-935 TWRSS
+935 AWRSS
-940 ERDFDFYSQSLG
+940 EREFDFYSQSLG

-964 FYSRGSGSINTYV
+964 FYSRGSGSLNTYV

-990 DMPMADGVKETTFD
+990 DMPLADGVKETAFNND
-1004 NGGSHTWQLTSEW
+1004 GSHTWELTAEW

-1030 SYASPILLF
+1030 TYSNPLLLF

-1050 AINQVKLEMGKT
+1050 AINQVKLELGKN

-1070 MDKKAVSLPDWM
+1070 MDKKAVSLPDWL

-1104 KKEEID
+1104 RKEID
-1110 NTYTGC
+1110 GTYTGC
-1116 FMSSNGLQIGGNT
+1116 MMSSNGLQIGGNT
-1129 VVGLYALDHNILKV
+1129 VVGMYALDHNTLQV

-1148 HQQYY
+1148 NKQYY
-1153 FKGKVYADEGVFKG
+1153 FKGKVYADEGIFKG
-1167 TIYADQGVFNGI
+1167 TVYADQGVFNGI

-1194 NYTDYLELRTHDV
+1194 NYNNYLELRTHDV
-1207 TGPTTAKNY
+1207 TGSTTSKNY

-1236 PETVTVDEST
+1236 PERVTVDEST
-1246 SDTKIKVTKK
+1246 SDTKIKVTKD
-1256 YRSWQLPPYGT
+1256 YRSWQLPPYGK

-1303 RFFKTGETDFTTY
+1303 RFFKTGETGFKTV

-1323 VVLTMCIDSD
+1323 VILTMSVGSD
-1333 GQFYWQYDGAIADMK
+1333 GQFYWQYDGAIADMN

-1356 TGFQYKAEIGYPP
+1356 TGFVYDRLPDFKP
-1369 VIRPN
+1369 
-1374 N
+1374 

>member
-1 MDYKVKTRYVTA
+1 MDYKVTTRYVAA

-28 TSSGGGGASISG
+28 TSSGGGGASISS

-51 PNIDTLNQLDATPAD
+51 PNIDTLNQLDTTPAD

-80 IVRTKVKAGFAD
+80 TVRTKVKAGFAD
-92 EAASADHATT
+92 EAASAAKATT
-102 ADHATNADNADH
+102 ADHATNADNAAH
-114 ATNADNAD
+114 ASEAT
-122 HATEASHAATADDLT
+122 HAAEASHAATADDLT
-137 QWGTADERYL
+137 QWDTADQRYL

-153 TAEGSVTF
+153 TAFGSVTF

-174 DFVSNGFAGS
+174 DFASNGFAGS
-184 GWAAQTAEDGK
+184 GWAAQTAEDGQ

-205 RGTLTAFELV
+205 RGKLTAFELV

-256 YGGFQADD
+256 YGGFQANDF
-264 YIRCQRWTSN
+264 IRCQRWTSN

-281 RVSFIGSTAGGHDNV
+281 RVSFIGSTAGGHNNV

-314 EVNAYDHVQEVTAQV
+314 EVDAYDHAQEVTAQV
-329 AQLVTD
+329 VQLVTD

-352 DNSNPTIAGLMVLPE
+352 DNSDPTIAGLMVLPE
-367 VGDELVQYGN
+367 AGDELVQYGN

-399 DLLSGITSKSFVGCL
+399 DLLTGITSKSFVGCL

-436 ISLSPDGQTT
+436 ISLSPDGHTT
-446 HYSLNPDGSFELGQG
+446 HYSLNPDGSFSLGQG
-461 AIEYDGK
+461 AIEYNGK
-468 GNVTIGNNVTIKWGA
+468 GTVTIGNNVTIKWGP

-501 NHDWSSTFPTDVAQ
+501 AHGWSSTFPTDVAQ
-515 GQYIWKRTF
+515 GKYIWKRTF

-542 INGVDGKDG
+542 VNGT
-551 VKGEKGD
+551 
-558 PGIQGEKGD
+558 PGA
-567 QGIQGE
+567 
-573 KGEKGDKG
+573 
-581 DQGSQGEKGDQ
+581 
-592 GDKGDP
+592 
-598 GSQGEKGDKGDPGPI
+598 KGDPGPI

-635 KQSPTTSP
+635 QQGTATP
-643 SYSTKTI
+643 SYSQKTI
-650 TIEAYRTEGLTSKKF
+650 TVEAYRTQGLKSTKF
-665 TGGVMKWAI
+665 TGGKMKWAI
-674 YSSDGTT
+674 YADDGSGGTT
-681 IQKEGTGDT
+681 IAQEGTGDT
-690 VTIDYLHA
+690 ATLVATRA
-698 TRIEFKLFVNEVEVA
+698 TRIEFKLYLDKVEVA

-719 VWNGTNGKDGKD
+719 VWNGKDGTNGKD
-731 GADGISLHSNLL
+731 GADGTSLHNNLL
-743 VHTDFAPRAENYA
+743 VHTDFAPKAENYA

-766 ATINGTLNEGAAVGN
+766 ATINGTLNEGAAVGD

-792 TDMFLYDVTKLLS
+792 TDMFRYDITKLLS
-805 SQTWYVIGITMRG
+805 PQTWYVIGITMRG
-818 TGTATVYCYPDTN
+818 SGTATVYCYPDTN
-831 EQTIYVDGGA
+831 EQTIYVDGKA
-841 KGSPSDASAEFAL
+841 KGSPSDASAAFAL

-875 YVLVRLASGSQAD
+875 YVLVRLTSGSQAD

-907 GYIKNDAQLIRMA
+907 GYIQNDTQLIRMA

-935 TWRSS
+935 AWRSS

-952 STIMSGQWYTLS
+952 STIISGQWYTLS
-964 FYSRGSGSINTYV
+964 FYARGSGSINTYV

-990 DMPMADGVKETTFD
+990 DMPMADGVKETAFD
-1004 NGGSHTWQLTSEW
+1004 NDGRHTWQLTAEW

-1030 SYASPILLF
+1030 TYSSPLLLF

-1050 AINQVKLEMGKT
+1050 AINQVKLEVGKT

-1070 MDKKAVSLPDWM
+1070 MDKKAVSLPDWL

-1104 KKEEID
+1104 RKEID
-1110 NTYTGC
+1110 GTYTGC
-1116 FMSSNGLQIGGNT
+1116 MMSSNGLQIGGNT
-1129 VVGLYALDHNILKV
+1129 VVGMYALDHNMLKV

-1153 FKGKVYADEGVFKG
+1153 FKGKVYADEGEFKG
-1167 TIYADQGVFNGI
+1167 TIKADKGYFNGVVTGSVRNSTTIIDNSNISYYTEVLNGGGRGIRFDRIDSIIYLNVNDGENKFTFEEMIFYLIPYSYSAESVSSCLALLGKTYIIYHKGLKKLKLNGKFLKSGEVSTVYETSITSAGSVVKLILQLDKNGVFYWEYVAVVSTPNIPTISSGAMPNKNGALI
-1179 TTGMQLNSV
+1179 F
-1188 TTIDTT
+1188 
-1194 NYTDYLELRTHDV
+1194 
-1207 TGPTTAKNY
+1207 GP
-1216 TKYAYPII
+1216 
-1224 PNLSTI
+1224 
-1230 IYVNSL
+1230 
-1236 PETVTVDEST
+1236 PETV
-1246 SDTKIKVTKK
+1246 
-1256 YRSWQLPPYGT
+1256 
-1267 SDDEIQQALSL
+1267 
-1278 VGCKFIIYNNMKD
+1278 
-1291 SEELGKGFYLYG
+1291 
-1303 RFFKTGETDFTTY
+1303 
-1316 LTLGKGM
+1316 
-1323 VVLTMCIDSD
+1323 
-1333 GQFYWQYDGAIADMK
+1333 
-1348 FNATLKPG
+1348 
-1356 TGFQYKAEIGYPP
+1356 PP
-1369 VIRPN
+1369 VIKPDPLAE
-1374 N
+1374 

>member
-80 IVRTKVKAGFAD
+80 TVRTKVKAGFAD

-122 HATEASHAATADDLT
+122 RATEASHAATADDLT

-153 TAEGSVTF
+153 TADGSMTF
-161 RKATNFEASAQSP
+161 RKAANFEASAQSP
-174 DFVSNGFAGS
+174 DFESNGFEGS

-205 RGTLTAFELV
+205 RGRLTAFELV

-256 YGGFQADD
+256 YGGFQAND
-264 YIRCQRWTSN
+264 YIRCQRWTSS

-314 EVNAYDHVQEVTAQV
+314 EVNAYDHTQEVTAQV

-399 DLLSGITSKSFVGCL
+399 DLLTGITSKSFVGCL

-436 ISLSPDGQTT
+436 ISLSPDGHTT
-446 HYSLNPDGSFELGQG
+446 HYSLNPDGSFSLGQG
-461 AIEYDGK
+461 AIEYNGK
-468 GNVTIGNNVTIKWGA
+468 GKVTIGNNVTIKWGP

-501 NHDWSSTFPTDVAQ
+501 AMGWSSTFPTDVAQ
-515 GQYIWKRTF
+515 GKYIWKRTF

-542 INGVDGKDG
+542 VNGVDGKDG
-551 VKGEKGD
+551 AKGD
-558 PGIQGEKGD
+558 KGD
-567 QGIQGE
+567 QGSQGE

-581 DQGSQGEKGDQ
+581 DQGVK

-598 GSQGEKGDKGDPGPI
+598 GSQGDKGDKGDPGDKGDKGDKGDQGPI
-613 GPRGDD
+613 GPQGDD

-650 TIEAYRTEGLTSKKF
+650 TVEAYRTEGLTSKKF
-665 TGGVMKWAI
+665 TEGKMKWAI

-731 GADGISLHSNLL
+731 GADGTSLHSNLL
-743 VHTDFAPRAENYA
+743 VHTGFAPRAENYA

-766 ATINGTLNEGAAVGN
+766 ATINGTLNEGAAVGD

-792 TDMFLYDVTKLLS
+792 TDMFRYDVTKLLS
-805 SQTWYVIGITMRG
+805 PQTWYVIGITMRG
-818 TGTATVYCYPDTN
+818 SGTATVYCYPDTN
-831 EQTIYVDGGA
+831 EQTIYVDGKA

-860 HYIAFCTKSSLSGTK
+860 HYIAFCTKSTSGTK
-875 YVLVRLASGSQAD
+875 YVLVRLSSGAQAD

-940 ERDFDFYSQSLG
+940 EREFDFYSQSLG

-990 DMPMADGVKETTFD
+990 DMPLADGVKETAFD
-1004 NGGSHTWQLTSEW
+1004 TGGSHTWPLTSEW
-1017 VRHIYTFRVRTDG
+1017 VRHIYTFRVRLDG
-1030 SYASPILLF
+1030 SYTSPLLLF

-1050 AINQVKLEMGKT
+1050 AINQVKLELGKN

-1070 MDKKAVSLPDWM
+1070 MDKKAVSLPDWL

-1104 KKEEID
+1104 RKESED
-1110 NTYTGC
+1110 GTYTGC
-1116 FMSSNGLQIGGNT
+1116 MMSSNGLQIGGNT
-1129 VVGLYALDHNILKV
+1129 VVGMYALDHNLLKV

-1148 HQQYY
+1148 NQQYY
-1153 FKGKVYADEGVFKG
+1153 FQGKVYADEGVFKG
-1167 TIYADQGVFNGI
+1167 TVYADQGVFNGI

-1188 TTIDTT
+1188 TVINTS
-1194 NYTDYLELRTHDV
+1194 NWADYLELRVKSTSGLG
-1207 TGPTTAKNY
+1207 TIKYN
-1216 TKYAYPII
+1216 KYAYPII
-1224 PNLSTI
+1224 PNLSSI

-1236 PETVTVDEST
+1236 PETVTETDGNNKT
-1246 SDTKIKVTKK
+1246 SK
-1256 YRSWQLPPYGT
+1256 YYKYWQLPPYGD
-1267 SDDEIQQALSL
+1267 SDEEIQQALSL
-1278 VGCKFIIYNNMKD
+1278 VGCKFIIYNNMTDTD
-1291 SEELGKGFYLYG
+1291 SLGKEFKLYG
-1303 RFFKTGETDFTTY
+1303 RFSKKGETDFTNY
-1316 LTLGKGM
+1316 LNLGKGM
-1323 VVLTMCIDSD
+1323 IILTMCVDSD
-1333 GQFYWQYDGAIADMK
+1333 GQFYWQYDGAL
-1348 FNATLKPG
+1348 FNIKLNGTLKPG
-1356 TGFQYKAEIGYPP
+1356 NGWQIQTDNI
-1369 VIRPN
+1369 IRPPIYPEPMGE
-1374 N
+1374 

>member
-1 MDYKVKTRYVTA
+1 MDYKVTTRYVTA
-13 TPRRARKGNNAEASA
+13 TPRKARKGNNAEASA
-28 TSSGGGGASISG
+28 TSSGGGGASISS

-51 PNIDTLNQLDATPAD
+51 PNLDTLNQLDATPAD

-80 IVRTKVKAGFAD
+80 TVRTKVKAGFAD

-102 ADHATNADNADH
+102 ADDAK
-114 ATNADNAD
+114 NADNAD
-122 HATEASHAATADDLT
+122 HATEADHAAEAAHAATADDLT

-174 DFVSNGFAGS
+174 DFASNGFAGS
-184 GWAAQTAEDGK
+184 GWAAQTAADGK

-205 RGTLTAFELV
+205 RGRLTAFELV

-256 YGGFQADD
+256 YGGFQANDF
-264 YIRCQRWTSN
+264 IRCQRWTSN

-281 RVSFIGSTAGGHDNV
+281 RVSFIGSTNGGHDNV

-314 EVNAYDHVQEVTAQV
+314 EVNAYDHVQEVPAQV

-335 DRTALITADD
+335 DLTAIITADD
-345 GTSLLLA
+345 GTSMLLA
-352 DNSNPTIAGLMVLPE
+352 DNSNAPIAGQMVLPE

-399 DLLSGITSKSFVGCL
+399 DLLTDITSKSFVGCL

-446 HYSLNPDGSFELGQG
+446 HYSLNPDGSFSLGQG
-461 AIEYDGK
+461 AIEYNGK
-468 GNVTIGNNVTIKWGA
+468 GNVTIGSNVTINWGP

-488 YKWAVSDNGTSAP
+488 YKWAVSDNGVTAP
-501 NHDWSSTFPTDVAQ
+501 NHGWSSTFPTNIAQ
-515 GQYIWKRTF
+515 GKYIWKRTF

-558 PGIQGEKGD
+558 PG
-567 QGIQGE
+567 
-573 KGEKGDKG
+573 
-581 DQGSQGEKGDQ
+581 
-592 GDKGDP
+592 
-598 GSQGEKGDKGDPGPI
+598 PI

-635 KQSPTTSP
+635 EEGPTTSP

-650 TIEAYRTEGLTSKKF
+650 TVEAYRTEGLTSKKF
-665 TGGVMKWAI
+665 TEGKMKWAI
-674 YSSDGTT
+674 YSSDGT
-681 IQKEGTGDT
+681 IVQEGTGDT
-690 VTIDYLHA
+690 ATINYLHA

-766 ATINGTLNEGAAVGN
+766 ATINGTLNEGAAVGD
-781 TDMLSASVSTQ
+781 TDILSASVSTQ
-792 TDMFLYDVTKLLS
+792 TDIFRYNVTKLIGP
-805 SQTWYVIGITMRG
+805 QTWYVIGITMRG

-831 EQTIYVDGGA
+831 EQTIYVDGKAG
-841 KGSPSDASAEFAL
+841 GSPSEASAAFAL

-875 YVLVRLASGSQAD
+875 YVLVRLTSGSQAD
-888 ISMVTLGRPYE
+888 ISMVTLGRPYG

-907 GYIKNDAQLIRMA
+907 DYIQNDAQLIRMA

-935 TWRSS
+935 AWRSS
-940 ERDFDFYSQSLG
+940 EREFDFYSQSLG
-952 STIMSGQWYTLS
+952 STIISGQWYTLS
-964 FYSRGSGSINTYV
+964 FYARGSGSLNTYV
-977 YDYGGRVLSDASA
+977 YDYGGRVLSDAST
-990 DMPMADGVKETTFD
+990 DMPLADGVKETAFNND
-1004 NGGSHTWQLTSEW
+1004 GSHTWELTAEW

-1030 SYASPILLF
+1030 TYSSPILLF

-1050 AINQVKLEMGKT
+1050 AINQVKLEVGKN

-1116 FMSSNGLQIGGNT
+1116 FMSSNELQIGGHT

-1153 FKGKVYADEGVFKG
+1153 FQGKVYADEGIFKG
-1167 TIYADQGVFNGI
+1167 TVYADQGVFNGI

-1188 TTIDTT
+1188 TVINTS
-1194 NYTDYLELRTHDV
+1194 NWADYLELRVKSTSGLG
-1207 TGPTTAKNY
+1207 TIKYN
-1216 TKYAYPII
+1216 KYAYPII
-1224 PNLSTI
+1224 PNLSSI

-1236 PETVTVDEST
+1236 PETVTETDGNNKT
-1246 SDTKIKVTKK
+1246 SK
-1256 YRSWQLPPYGT
+1256 YYKYWQLPPYGD
-1267 SDDEIQQALSL
+1267 SDEEIQQALSL
-1278 VGCKFIIYNNMKD
+1278 VGCKFIIYNNMTDTD
-1291 SEELGKGFYLYG
+1291 SLGKEFKLYG
-1303 RFFKTGETDFTTY
+1303 RFSKKGETDFTTY
-1316 LTLGKGM
+1316 LNLGKGM
-1323 VVLTMCIDSD
+1323 IILTMCVDSD
-1333 GQFYWQYDGAIADMK
+1333 GQFYWQYDGAL
-1348 FNATLKPG
+1348 FNIKINGTLKPG
-1356 TGFQYKAEIGYPP
+1356 NGWQIQTDNIIKPP
-1369 VIRPN
+1369 IYQKPMGE
-1374 N
+1374 

>member
-1 MDYKVKTRYVTA
+1 MDYKVTTRYVTA
-13 TPRRARKGNNAEASA
+13 TPRKARKGNNAEASA
-28 TSSGGGGASISG
+28 TSSGGGGASISS

-80 IVRTKVKAGFAD
+80 TVRTKVKAGFAD

-114 ATNADNAD
+114 ATEAD
-122 HATEASHAATADDLT
+122 HAAEAAHAATADDLT

-174 DFVSNGFAGS
+174 DFASNGFAGS
-184 GWAAQTAEDGK
+184 GWAAQTAADGK

-205 RGTLTAFELV
+205 RGRLTAFELV

-256 YGGFQADD
+256 YGGFQANDF
-264 YIRCQRWTSN
+264 IRCQRWTSN

-281 RVSFIGSTAGGHDNV
+281 RVSFIGSTNGGHDNV

-314 EVNAYDHVQEVTAQV
+314 EVNAYDHVQEVPAQV

-335 DRTALITADD
+335 DLTAIITADD
-345 GTSLLLA
+345 GTSMLLA
-352 DNSNPTIAGLMVLPE
+352 DNSNAPIAGQMVLPE

-399 DLLSGITSKSFVGCL
+399 DLLTDITSKSFVGCL

-446 HYSLNPDGSFELGQG
+446 HYSLNPDGSFSLGQG
-461 AIEYDGK
+461 AIEYNGK
-468 GNVTIGNNVTIKWGA
+468 GNVTIGSNVTINWGP

-488 YKWAVSDNGTSAP
+488 YKWAVSDNGVTAP
-501 NHDWSSTFPTDVAQ
+501 NHGWSSTFPTNIAQ
-515 GQYIWKRTF
+515 GKYIWKRTF

-558 PGIQGEKGD
+558 PG
-567 QGIQGE
+567 
-573 KGEKGDKG
+573 
-581 DQGSQGEKGDQ
+581 
-592 GDKGDP
+592 
-598 GSQGEKGDKGDPGPI
+598 PI

-635 KQSPTTSP
+635 KEGPTTSP

-650 TIEAYRTEGLTSKKF
+650 TVEAYRTEGLTSKKF
-665 TGGVMKWAI
+665 TEGKMKWAI
-674 YSSDGTT
+674 YSSDGT
-681 IQKEGTGDT
+681 IVQEGTGDT
-690 VTIDYLHA
+690 ATINYLHA

-766 ATINGTLNEGAAVGN
+766 ATINGTLNEGAAVGD
-781 TDMLSASVSTQ
+781 TDILSASVSTQ
-792 TDMFLYDVTKLLS
+792 TDIFRYNVTKLIGP
-805 SQTWYVIGITMRG
+805 QTWYVIGITMRG
-818 TGTATVYCYPDTN
+818 SGTATVYCYPDTN
-831 EQTIYVDGGA
+831 EQTIYVDGKAG
-841 KGSPSDASAEFAL
+841 GSPSDASAAFAL

-860 HYIAFCTKSSLSGTK
+860 HYIAFCTKSSISGTK
-875 YVLVRLASGSQAD
+875 YVLVRLTSGSQAD
-888 ISMVTLGRPYE
+888 ISMVTLGRPYG

-907 GYIKNDAQLIRMA
+907 GYIQNDAQLIRMA

-935 TWRSS
+935 AWRSS
-940 ERDFDFYSQSLG
+940 EREFDFYSQSLG
-952 STIMSGQWYTLS
+952 STIVSGQWYTLS
-964 FYSRGSGSINTYV
+964 FYARGSGSINTFV

-990 DMPMADGVKETTFD
+990 DMPMADGVKETAFKND
-1004 NGGSHTWQLTSEW
+1004 GSHTWELTAEW
-1017 VRHIYTFRVRTDG
+1017 VRHIYTFRVRADG
-1030 SYASPILLF
+1030 SYSSPLLLF

-1050 AINQVKLEMGKT
+1050 AINQVKLELGKN

-1070 MDKKAVSLPDWM
+1070 MDKKAVSLPDWL

-1104 KKEEID
+1104 RKEID
-1110 NTYTGC
+1110 GTYTGC
-1116 FMSSNGLQIGGNT
+1116 MMSSNGLQIGGNT
-1129 VVGLYALDHNILKV
+1129 VVGMYALDHNMLKV

-1148 HQQYY
+1148 NQQYY
-1153 FKGKVYADEGVFKG
+1153 FKG

-1188 TTIDTT
+1188 TVITES
-1194 NYTDYLELRTHDV
+1194 NYTNYLELRTFD
-1207 TGPTTAKNY
+1207 TGGTTQAKSY

-1224 PNLSTI
+1224 PNISTI
-1230 IYVNSL
+1230 INVNYL

-1246 SDTKIKVTKK
+1246 ADTKIKVTKN
-1256 YRSWQLPPYGT
+1256 YRCWKLPPYG
-1267 SDDEIQQALSL
+1267 SKDEDTQQALALIGRKL
-1278 VGCKFIIYNNMKD
+1278 VIYNNVGSYGID
-1291 SEELGKGFYLYG
+1291 LYG
-1303 RFFKTGETDFTTY
+1303 RFFKTGETEFKAK
-1316 LTLGKGM
+1316 LTLAKGL
-1323 VVLTMCIDSD
+1323 VALTMCVGTD
-1333 GQFYWQYDGAIADMK
+1333 GQFYWQYDGAIAELKVDEYK
-1348 FNATLKPG
+1348 FSGTLKPG
-1356 TGFQYKAEIGYPP
+1356 TGFLNAEIAHPL
-1369 VIRPN
+1369 IRPN